1 MLFGLCSYIIRMSG
15 IFSYSIYKKS
25 FKYLCYVSRIIIKTD
40 NRKPIIMKQR
50 IIYVAVLLLA
60 ICSSSP
66 AKKKAEAPEIV
77 KLKGKI
83 ENVMAKVDAQPD
95 WLYSRLQMYWN
106 THATDVFVNGEAF
119 AKPGGERA
127 KEPTVKY
134 NGLRGMESQYNR
146 PNLENIMPYD
156 DDEQGNVTY
165 INKATGAMEK
175 AHPSKTGCN
184 IASVNRQIVGI
195 ARDAARVYA
204 ATGDIRYGRM
214 AAKVLDVYMKG
225 IAYRNVPTDLNHGH
239 QQTLVGMTTFEVIHE
254 DVINELTQM
263 YPLVKDLLKDDQPV
277 IEAGF
282 KKWAENIIANG
293 VPHNNWNL
301 FQADFIVK
309 IALVLQDN
317 NAYADGKGKQYYL
330 DYVVNQNSIR
340 QWSMNKLIDFG
351 FDANAKTWYE
361 SPGYST
367 TVLGSICDFANML
380 DEKAGIDL
388 FKMRPILIDGV
399 KTSAE
404 YLFPN
409 RMIAGFGDTHP
420 GYLNQGGIN
429 NILKYATRHKD
440 KSLVSDMNLFKS
452 AVAANAPQLAIERY
466 TSSMF
471 YAPNVS
477 WIAMRSG
484 MDKQHD
490 LMASLNGSL
499 GNHAH
504 ANGISLELY
513 GKGYVLGP
521 DAGIGKYLYSG
532 LDYIEYYSQM
542 PAHNTVVVDGVS
554 SYPVMM
560 SQHAFKLIASYPK
573 VSKEQP
579 TSKKLSEQ
587 KERMTYAT
595 VSFIEPETQALQQ
608 RTTAIVKTSDKG
620 GYYID
625 VFRSKKQEGGDKTHD
640 YFYHNLG
647 QQMQVVDAATGKPLD
662 MKPTEELAFAGGH
675 LYAYSYI
682 YNKESAEMQGSIKT
696 QFVTRIEDDKVVE
709 AMDGQREITMTM
721 WMKADADRTIFK
733 ALSPANLEYERMPN
747 QPYNIEKQPV
757 LTFVARQKGEAWNR
771 PFVCVYEPSSDT
783 ESGDIASVDY
793 FEPSQKGAV
802 GIIVKLKDGTEQ
814 RIVCLENGKVET
826 K

>member
-1 MLFGLCSYIIRMSG
+1 
-15 IFSYSIYKKS
+15 
-25 FKYLCYVSRIIIKTD
+25 
-40 NRKPIIMKQR
+40 MKQKVL
-50 IIYVAVLLLA
+50 YVAALMLL
-60 ICSSSP
+60 SSSFGM
-66 AKKKAEAPEIV
+66 AKKKVEDPEIT
-77 KLKGKI
+77 KLKAKI
-83 ENVMAKVDAQPD
+83 ENVMSQVDQQPD
-95 WLYSRLQMYWN
+95 WLYSRLQMFWKTN
-106 THATDVFVNGEAF
+106 ASDVFVNGEAF
-119 AKPGGERA
+119 AHPGGERA
-127 KEPTVKY
+127 AEPTVKY
-134 NGLRGMESQYNR
+134 NGTRGFESQYNR
-146 PNLENIMPYD
+146 PKLEDLVPYD

-165 INKATGAMEK
+165 INKVTGKMEK
-175 AHPSKTGCN
+175 TSPAKTGCN
-184 IASVNRQIVGI
+184 IAGVNRYIIGI
-195 ARDAARVYA
+195 ARDAARIYA
-204 ATGDIRYGRM
+204 ATGDMRYGQM
-214 AAKVLDVYMKG
+214 AAKVFDVYMKG
-225 IAYRNVPTDLNHGH
+225 IAYRNVPIDLNHGH

-263 YPLVKDLLKDDQPV
+263 YPLIKPLVKDDQAV

-293 VPHNNWNL
+293 VPHNNWDL

-317 NAYADGKGKQYYL
+317 QAYADGKGKQYYL
-330 DYVVNQNSIR
+330 DYIVNQNSIR

-351 FDANAKTWYE
+351 FDAKSKTWYE

-367 TVLGSICDFANML
+367 TVLSSICDFANML

-388 FKMRPILIDGV
+388 FKQRPILTEAV

-420 GYLNQGGIN
+420 GYLNTGGIDQV
-429 NILKYATRHKD
+429 LKYATRHKN
-440 KSLVSDMNLFKS
+440 KNLISEMNLLKN
-452 AVAANAPQLAIERY
+452 AVAPKAPISEIEAY
-466 TSSMF
+466 TSTLF

-490 LMASLNGSL
+490 LMASVNASL
-499 GNHAH
+499 GNHQH

-521 DAGIGKYLYSG
+521 DAGIGRTLYSG
-532 LDYIEYYSQM
+532 LDYLEYYSQM

-560 SQHAFKLIASYPK
+560 SQHAFKVVASYPE
-573 VSKEQP
+573 VSKEQ
-579 TSKKLSEQ
+579 TASKKLSEKKLSIQ
-587 KERMTYAT
+587 KDSELKDKITYAT
-595 VSFIEPETQALQQ
+595 VSFIEPETQAQQQ
-608 RTTAIVKTSDKG
+608 RTTAIVKTSAKG

-625 VFRSKKQEGGDKTHD
+625 VFRSKKKEGGDKTHD

-647 QQMQVVDAATGKPLD
+647 QEMKVMDAASGLSLD
-662 MKPTEELAFAGGH
+662 MKRTEELAFAGGH

-682 YNKESAEMQGSIKT
+682 YDKKSAKMQNSVKT
-696 QFVTRIEDDKVVE
+696 QFVTKILDDKVVE
-709 AMDGQREITMTM
+709 AMGGQREITMTM
-721 WMKADADRTIFK
+721 WMKKDENRTIFQ
-733 ALSPANLEYERMPN
+733 ALSPVNLEYERMPN
-747 QPYNIEKQPV
+747 QPYKVDEQPV
-757 LTFVARQKGEAWNR
+757 LTFVARQKGEAWNH

-783 ESGDIASVDY
+783 EPSDIASVDY
-793 FEPSQKGAV
+793 FTPSEPSAV

-814 RIVCLENGKVET
+814 RIVCSENGKVQI

>member
-1 MLFGLCSYIIRMSG
+1 
-15 IFSYSIYKKS
+15 
-25 FKYLCYVSRIIIKTD
+25 
-40 NRKPIIMKQR
+40 MKQKVL
-50 IIYVAVLLLA
+50 YVAALMLL
-60 ICSSSP
+60 SSSFGM
-66 AKKKAEAPEIV
+66 AKKKVEDPEIT
-77 KLKGKI
+77 KLKAKI
-83 ENVMAKVDAQPD
+83 ENVMSQVDKHPD
-95 WLYSRLQMYWN
+95 WLYSRLQMFWKTN
-106 THATDVFVNGEAF
+106 ASDVFVNGEAF
-119 AKPGGERA
+119 AHPGGERA
-127 KEPTVKY
+127 AEPTVKY
-134 NGLRGMESQYNR
+134 NGTRGFESQYNR
-146 PNLENIMPYD
+146 PKLEDLVPYD

-165 INKATGAMEK
+165 INKVTGKMEK
-175 AHPSKTGCN
+175 TSPAKTGCN
-184 IASVNRQIVGI
+184 IAGVNRYIVGI
-195 ARDAARVYA
+195 ARDAARIYA
-204 ATGDIRYGRM
+204 ATGDMRYGQM
-214 AAKVLDVYMKG
+214 AAKVFDVYMKG
-225 IAYRNVPTDLNHGH
+225 IAYRNVPIDLNHGH

-263 YPLVKDLLKDDQPV
+263 YPLIKPLVKDDQAV

-293 VPHNNWNL
+293 VPHNNWDL

-317 NAYADGKGKQYYL
+317 QAYADGKGKQYYL
-330 DYVVNQNSIR
+330 DYIVNQNSIR

-351 FDANAKTWYE
+351 FDANSKTWYE

-388 FKMRPILIDGV
+388 FKQRPILTEAV

-420 GYLNQGGIN
+420 GYLNTGGIDQV
-429 NILKYATRHKD
+429 LKYATRHKN
-440 KSLVSDMNLFKS
+440 KNLISEMNLLKN
-452 AVAANAPQLAIERY
+452 AVAPQAPISEIEAY
-466 TSSMF
+466 TSTLF

-490 LMASLNGSL
+490 LMASINASL
-499 GNHAH
+499 GNHQH

-521 DAGIGKYLYSG
+521 DAGIGRTLYSG
-532 LDYIEYYSQM
+532 LDYLEYYSQM

-560 SQHAFKLIASYPK
+560 SQHAFKVVASYPE

-579 TSKKLSEQ
+579 ASKKLSEKKLSIQ
-587 KERMTYAT
+587 KDSELKDKITYAT
-595 VSFIEPETQALQQ
+595 VSFIEPETQAQQQ
-608 RTTAIVKTSDKG
+608 RTTAIVKTSAKG

-625 VFRSKKQEGGDKTHD
+625 VFRSKKKEGGDKTHD

-647 QQMQVVDAATGKPLD
+647 QEMKVMDATSGQSLD

-682 YNKESAEMQGSIKT
+682 YDKKSAEMQNCVKT
-696 QFVTRIEDDKVVE
+696 QFVTKILDDKVVE

-721 WMKADADRTIFK
+721 WMKKDENRTIFQ
-733 ALSPANLEYERMPN
+733 ALSPVNLEYERMPN
-747 QPYNIEKQPV
+747 QPYKVDEQPV
-757 LTFVARQKGEAWNR
+757 LTFVARQKGEAWNH

-783 ESGDIASVDY
+783 EPSDIASVDY
-793 FEPSQKGAV
+793 FTPSEPSAV

-814 RIVCLENGKVET
+814 RIVCSENGKVQI

>member
-1 MLFGLCSYIIRMSG
+1 
-15 IFSYSIYKKS
+15 
-25 FKYLCYVSRIIIKTD
+25 
-40 NRKPIIMKQR
+40 MKQKVL
-50 IIYVAVLLLA
+50 YVAALMLL
-60 ICSSSP
+60 SSSFGM
-66 AKKKAEAPEIV
+66 AKKKVEDPEIT
-77 KLKGKI
+77 KLKAKI
-83 ENVMAKVDAQPD
+83 ENVMSQVDKQPD
-95 WLYSRLQMYWN
+95 WLYSRLQMFWK
-106 THATDVFVNGEAF
+106 TQASDVFVNGETF
-119 AKPGGERA
+119 SHPGGA
-127 KEPTVKY
+127 KAAGPTVKY
-134 NGLRGMESQYNR
+134 NGSRSTASQYNR
-146 PNLENIMPYD
+146 PKLEDIIPYD
-156 DDEQGNVTY
+156 DDEQGSVTY
-165 INKATGAMEK
+165 ISRATGKMEK
-175 AHPSKTGCN
+175 TSPAKTGCN
-184 IASVNRQIVGI
+184 LAGVNRQIITI
-195 ARDAARVYA
+195 ARDAARIYA
-204 ATGDIRYGRM
+204 ATGDMRYGQM
-214 AAKVLDVYMKG
+214 AAKVFDVYMKG
-225 IAYRNVPTDLNHGH
+225 IAYRNVPIDLNHGH

-263 YPLVKDLLKDDQPV
+263 YPLIKNLVKEDQAI
-277 IEAGF
+277 IESGF

-293 VPHNNWNL
+293 VPHNNWDL
-301 FQADFIVK
+301 FQADFIMK

-317 NAYADGKGKQYYL
+317 QAYADGKGKQYYL
-330 DYVVNQNSIR
+330 DYIVNQNSIR

-351 FDANAKTWYE
+351 FDAKSKTWYE
-361 SPGYST
+361 APGYST

-388 FKMRPILIDGV
+388 FKQRPILKEAV

-420 GYLNQGGIN
+420 GYLNTGGIDH
-429 NILKYATRHKD
+429 ILKYATRHKD
-440 KSLVSDMNLFKS
+440 KNLISEMNLLKS
-452 AVAANAPQLAIERY
+452 AVAPKAPISEIEKY
-466 TSSMF
+466 TSTLF

-490 LMASLNGSL
+490 LMASINASL
-499 GNHAH
+499 GNHQH

-521 DAGIGKYLYSG
+521 DAGIGRSLYSG
-532 LDYIEYYSQM
+532 LDYLEYYSQM

-560 SQHAFKLIASYPK
+560 SQHAFKVVAAYPE

-579 TSKKLSEQ
+579 ASKKLSEQ
-587 KERMTYAT
+587 KEKVSYAT
-595 VSFIEPETQALQQ
+595 VSFIEPETQAQQQ
-608 RTTAIVKTSDKG
+608 RTTAIVKTSAKG
-620 GYYID
+620 GFYID
-625 VFRSKKQEGGDKTHD
+625 IFRSKKIEGGDKMHD

-647 QQMQVVDAATGKPLD
+647 QEMKVMDAASGNPLD

-682 YNKESAEMQGSIKT
+682 YDKKSAEMQNSIKT
-696 QFVTRIEDDKVVE
+696 QFVTKIQDDKVVE

-721 WMKADADRTIFK
+721 WMKKDENRTIFQ
-733 ALSPANLEYERMPN
+733 ALSPVNLEYERMPN
-747 QPYNIEKQPV
+747 QPYKVDEQPV
-757 LTFVARQKGEAWNR
+757 LTFVARQKGEAWNH

-783 ESGDIASVDY
+783 EPSDIASVDY
-793 FEPSQKGAV
+793 FTPSEPSAV

-814 RIVCLENGKVET
+814 RIVCSENGKVQI

>member
-1 MLFGLCSYIIRMSG
+1 
-15 IFSYSIYKKS
+15 
-25 FKYLCYVSRIIIKTD
+25 
-40 NRKPIIMKQR
+40 MKQKVL
-50 IIYVAVLLLA
+50 YVAALMLL
-60 ICSSSP
+60 SSSFGM
-66 AKKKAEAPEIV
+66 AKKKVEDPEIT
-77 KLKGKI
+77 KLKAKI
-83 ENVMAKVDAQPD
+83 ENVMSQVDKQPD
-95 WLYSRLQMYWN
+95 WLYSRLQMFWKTN
-106 THATDVFVNGEAF
+106 ASDVFVNGEAF
-119 AKPGGERA
+119 AHPGGERA
-127 KEPTVKY
+127 AEPTVKY
-134 NGLRGMESQYNR
+134 NGTRGFESQYNR
-146 PNLENIMPYD
+146 PKLEDLVPYD

-165 INKATGAMEK
+165 INKVTGKMEK
-175 AHPSKTGCN
+175 TSPAKTGCN
-184 IASVNRQIVGI
+184 IAGVNRYIIGI
-195 ARDAARVYA
+195 ARDAARIYA
-204 ATGDIRYGRM
+204 ATGDMRYGQM
-214 AAKVLDVYMKG
+214 AAKVFDVYMKG
-225 IAYRNVPTDLNHGH
+225 IAYRNVPIDLNHGH

-263 YPLVKDLLKDDQPV
+263 YPLIKPLVKDDQAV

-317 NAYADGKGKQYYL
+317 QAYADGKGKQYYL
-330 DYVVNQNSIR
+330 DYIVNQNSIR

-351 FDANAKTWYE
+351 FDAKSKTWYE

-388 FKMRPILIDGV
+388 FKQRPILKEAV

-420 GYLNQGGIN
+420 GYFNTGGIDQ
-429 NILKYATRHKD
+429 IFKYATRHKD
-440 KSLVSDMNLFKS
+440 KKLISEMNLLKN
-452 AVAANAPQLAIERY
+452 AVAPKAPISEIEAY
-466 TSSMF
+466 TSTLF

-490 LMASLNGSL
+490 LMASVNASF
-499 GNHAH
+499 GNHQH

-521 DAGIGKYLYSG
+521 DAGIGRNLYSG
-532 LDYIEYYSQM
+532 LDYLEYYSQM

-554 SYPVMM
+554 SYPVMK
-560 SQHAFKLIASYPK
+560 SQHAFKVVASYPE

-579 TSKKLSEQ
+579 ASKKLSEKKLSIQ
-587 KERMTYAT
+587 KDSELKDKITYAT

-608 RTTAIVKTSDKG
+608 RTTAIVKTSAKG

-625 VFRSKKQEGGDKTHD
+625 VFRSKKKEGGDKTHD

-647 QQMQVVDAATGKPLD
+647 QEMKVMDVTSGQPLD

-682 YNKESAEMQGSIKT
+682 YDKKSAEMQNSVKT
-696 QFVTRIEDDKVVE
+696 QFVTKILDDKVVE

-721 WMKADADRTIFK
+721 WMKKDEDRTIFQ
-733 ALSPANLEYERMPN
+733 ALSPVNLEYERMPN
-747 QPYNIEKQPV
+747 QPYKVDEQPV
-757 LTFVARQKGEAWNR
+757 LTFVARQKGEAWNH

-783 ESGDIASVDY
+783 EPGDIASVDY
-793 FEPSQKGAV
+793 FTPSEPSAV

-814 RIVCLENGKVET
+814 RIVCSENGKVQI

>member
-1 MLFGLCSYIIRMSG
+1 
-15 IFSYSIYKKS
+15 
-25 FKYLCYVSRIIIKTD
+25 
-40 NRKPIIMKQR
+40 MKQKVL
-50 IIYVAVLLLA
+50 YVAALMLL
-60 ICSSSP
+60 SSSFGM
-66 AKKKAEAPEIV
+66 AKKKVEDPEIT
-77 KLKGKI
+77 KLKAKI
-83 ENVMAKVDAQPD
+83 ENVMSQVDKQPD
-95 WLYSRLQMYWN
+95 WLYSRLQMFWKTN
-106 THATDVFVNGEAF
+106 ASDVFVNGEAF
-119 AKPGGERA
+119 AHPGGERA
-127 KEPTVKY
+127 AEPTVKY
-134 NGLRGMESQYNR
+134 NGTRGFESQYNR
-146 PNLENIMPYD
+146 PKLEDLVPYD

-165 INKATGAMEK
+165 INKVTGKMEK
-175 AHPSKTGCN
+175 TSPAKTGCN
-184 IASVNRQIVGI
+184 IAGVNRYIIGI
-195 ARDAARVYA
+195 ARDAARIYA
-204 ATGDIRYGRM
+204 ATGDIRYGQM
-214 AAKVLDVYMKG
+214 AAKVFDVYMKG
-225 IAYRNVPTDLNHGH
+225 IAYRNVPIDLNHGH

-263 YPLVKDLLKDDQPV
+263 YPLIKPLVKDDQAV

-317 NAYADGKGKQYYL
+317 QAYADGKGKQYYL
-330 DYVVNQNSIR
+330 DYIVNQNSIR

-351 FDANAKTWYE
+351 FDAKSKTWYE

-367 TVLGSICDFANML
+367 TVLSSICDFANML

-388 FKMRPILIDGV
+388 FKQRPILTEAV

-420 GYLNQGGIN
+420 GYLNTGGIDQV
-429 NILKYATRHKD
+429 LKYATRHKN
-440 KSLVSDMNLFKS
+440 KNLISEMNLLKN
-452 AVAANAPQLAIERY
+452 AVAPKAPISEIEAY
-466 TSSMF
+466 TSTLF

-490 LMASLNGSL
+490 LMASVNASL
-499 GNHAH
+499 GNHQH

-521 DAGIGKYLYSG
+521 DAGIGRTLYSG
-532 LDYIEYYSQM
+532 LDYLEYYSQM

-560 SQHAFKLIASYPK
+560 SQHAFKVVASYPE

-579 TSKKLSEQ
+579 ASKKLSEKKFSIQ
-587 KERMTYAT
+587 KDPELKDKITYAT
-595 VSFIEPETQALQQ
+595 VSFIEPETQAQQQ
-608 RTTAIVKTSDKG
+608 RTTAIVKTSAKG

-625 VFRSKKQEGGDKTHD
+625 VFRSKKKEGGDKAHD

-647 QQMQVVDAATGKPLD
+647 QEMKVMDVTSGQPLD

-682 YNKESAEMQGSIKT
+682 YDKKSAEMQNSVKT
-696 QFVTRIEDDKVVE
+696 QFVTKILDDKVVE

-721 WMKADADRTIFK
+721 WMKKDENRTIFQ
-733 ALSPANLEYERMPN
+733 ALSPVNLEYERMPN
-747 QPYNIEKQPV
+747 QPYKVDEQPV
-757 LTFVARQKGEAWNR
+757 LTFVARQKGEAWNH

-783 ESGDIASVDY
+783 EPGDIASVDY
-793 FEPSQKGAV
+793 FTPSEPSAV

-814 RIVCLENGKVET
+814 RIVCSENGKVQI

>member
-1 MLFGLCSYIIRMSG
+1 
-15 IFSYSIYKKS
+15 
-25 FKYLCYVSRIIIKTD
+25 
-40 NRKPIIMKQR
+40 MKQKVL
-50 IIYVAVLLLA
+50 YVAALMLL
-60 ICSSSP
+60 SSSFGM
-66 AKKKAEAPEIV
+66 AKKKVEDPEIT
-77 KLKGKI
+77 KLKAKI
-83 ENVMAKVDAQPD
+83 ENVMSQVDKQPD
-95 WLYSRLQMYWN
+95 WLYSRLQMFWK
-106 THATDVFVNGEAF
+106 TQASDVFVNGETF
-119 AKPGGERA
+119 SHPGGA
-127 KEPTVKY
+127 KAAGPTVKY
-134 NGLRGMESQYNR
+134 NGSRSTASQYNR
-146 PNLENIMPYD
+146 PKLEDIIPYD
-156 DDEQGNVTY
+156 DDEQGSVTY
-165 INKATGAMEK
+165 ISRATGKMEK
-175 AHPSKTGCN
+175 TSPAKTGCN
-184 IASVNRQIVGI
+184 LAGVNRQIITI
-195 ARDAARVYA
+195 ARDAARIYA
-204 ATGDIRYGRM
+204 ATGDLRYGQM
-214 AAKVLDVYMKG
+214 AAKVFDVYMKG
-225 IAYRNVPTDLNHGH
+225 IAYRNVPIDLNHGH

-263 YPLVKDLLKDDQPV
+263 YPLIKNLVKEDQAI
-277 IEAGF
+277 IESGF

-293 VPHNNWNL
+293 VPHNNWDL
-301 FQADFIVK
+301 FQADFIMK

-317 NAYADGKGKQYYL
+317 QAYADGKGKQYYL
-330 DYVVNQNSIR
+330 DYIVNQNSIR

-351 FDANAKTWYE
+351 FDANSKTWYE

-367 TVLGSICDFANML
+367 TVLSSICDFANML

-388 FKMRPILIDGV
+388 FKLRPILTEAV

-420 GYLNQGGIN
+420 GYLNTGGIDQV
-429 NILKYATRHKD
+429 LKYATRHKN
-440 KSLVSDMNLFKS
+440 KNLISEMNLLKN
-452 AVAANAPQLAIERY
+452 AVAPKAPISEIEAY
-466 TSSMF
+466 TSTLF

-490 LMASLNGSL
+490 LMASVNASL
-499 GNHAH
+499 GNHQH

-521 DAGIGKYLYSG
+521 DAGIGRSLYSG
-532 LDYIEYYSQM
+532 LDYLEYYSQM

-560 SQHAFKLIASYPK
+560 SQHAFKVVAAYPE

-579 TSKKLSEQ
+579 ASKKLSEQ
-587 KERMTYAT
+587 KEKVSYAT
-595 VSFIEPETQALQQ
+595 VSFIEPETQAQQQ
-608 RTTAIVKTSDKG
+608 RTTAIVKTSAKG
-620 GYYID
+620 GFYID
-625 VFRSKKQEGGDKTHD
+625 IFRSKKIEGGDKMHD

-647 QQMQVVDAATGKPLD
+647 QEMKVMDAASGNPLD

-682 YNKESAEMQGSIKT
+682 YDKKSAEMQNSIKT
-696 QFVTRIEDDKVVE
+696 QFVTKIQDDKVVE

-721 WMKADADRTIFK
+721 WMKKDENRTIFQ
-733 ALSPANLEYERMPN
+733 ALSPVNLEYERMPN
-747 QPYNIEKQPV
+747 QPYKVDEQPV
-757 LTFVARQKGEAWNR
+757 LTFVARQKGEAWNH

-783 ESGDIASVDY
+783 EPSDIASVDY
-793 FEPSQKGAV
+793 FTPSEPSAV

-814 RIVCLENGKVET
+814 RIVCSENGKVQI

>member
-1 MLFGLCSYIIRMSG
+1 
-15 IFSYSIYKKS
+15 
-25 FKYLCYVSRIIIKTD
+25 
-40 NRKPIIMKQR
+40 MKQKVL
-50 IIYVAVLLLA
+50 YVAALMLL
-60 ICSSSP
+60 SSSFGM
-66 AKKKAEAPEIV
+66 AKKKVEDPEIS
-77 KLKGKI
+77 KLKAKI
-83 ENVMAKVDAQPD
+83 ENVMIQVDKQPD
-95 WLYSRLQMYWN
+95 WLYSRLQMFWQTN
-106 THATDVFVNGEAF
+106 ASDVFVNGEAF
-119 AKPGGERA
+119 AHPGGERA
-127 KEPTVKY
+127 TEPTVKY
-134 NGLRGMESQYNR
+134 NGTRGFESQYNR
-146 PNLENIMPYD
+146 PKLEDLVPYD

-165 INKATGAMEK
+165 INKVTGKMEK
-175 AHPSKTGCN
+175 TSPAKTGCN
-184 IASVNRQIVGI
+184 IAGVNRYIIGI
-195 ARDAARVYA
+195 ARDAARIYA
-204 ATGDIRYGRM
+204 ATGDIRYGQM
-214 AAKVLDVYMKG
+214 AAKVFDVYMKG
-225 IAYRNVPTDLNHGH
+225 IAYRNVPIDLNHGH

-263 YPLVKDLLKDDQPV
+263 YPLVKPLVKDDQAV

-317 NAYADGKGKQYYL
+317 QAYADGKGKQYYL
-330 DYVVNQNSIR
+330 DYIVNQNSIR

-351 FDANAKTWYE
+351 FDAKSKTWYE

-367 TVLGSICDFANML
+367 TVLSSICDFANML

-388 FKMRPILIDGV
+388 FKQRPILKEAV

-420 GYLNQGGIN
+420 GYLNTGGIDQV
-429 NILKYATRHKD
+429 LKYATRHKN
-440 KSLVSDMNLFKS
+440 KNLISEMNLLKN
-452 AVAANAPQLAIERY
+452 AVAPKAPISEIEAY
-466 TSSMF
+466 TSTLF

-490 LMASLNGSL
+490 LMASVNASL
-499 GNHAH
+499 GNHQH

-521 DAGIGKYLYSG
+521 DAGIGRTLYSG
-532 LDYIEYYSQM
+532 LDYLEYYSQM

-560 SQHAFKLIASYPK
+560 SQHAFKVGASYPE

-579 TSKKLSEQ
+579 ASKKLSEKKLSIQ
-587 KERMTYAT
+587 KDSELKDKITYAT

-608 RTTAIVKTSDKG
+608 RTTAIVKTSAKG

-625 VFRSKKQEGGDKTHD
+625 VFRSKKKEGGDKTHD

-647 QQMQVVDAATGKPLD
+647 QEMKVMDVTSGQPLD

-682 YNKESAEMQGSIKT
+682 YDKKSAEMQNSVKT
-696 QFVTRIEDDKVVE
+696 QFVTKILDDKVVE

-721 WMKADADRTIFK
+721 WMKKDENRTIFQ
-733 ALSPANLEYERMPN
+733 ALSPVNLEYERMPN
-747 QPYNIEKQPV
+747 QPYKIDEQPV
-757 LTFVARQKGEAWNR
+757 LTFVARQKGEAWNH

-783 ESGDIASVDY
+783 EPGDIASVDY
-793 FEPSQKGAV
+793 FTPSEPSAV

-814 RIVCLENGKVET
+814 RIVCSENGKVQI

>member
-1 MLFGLCSYIIRMSG
+1 MRQKVLYMIL
-15 IFSYSIYKKS
+15 
-25 FKYLCYVSRIIIKTD
+25 
-40 NRKPIIMKQR
+40 
-50 IIYVAVLLLA
+50 VACLLLA
-60 ICSSSP
+60 NASDGF
-66 AKKKAEAPEIV
+66 AKSRKKAEDPEIT

-83 ENVMAKVDAQPD
+83 ENVMQKVDAQPD
-95 WLYSRLQMYWN
+95 WLYSRLQMFWN
-106 THATDVFVNGEAF
+106 THASDVFVNGETF
-119 AKPGGERA
+119 AKVGGERA
-127 KEPTVKY
+127 PEPTVKY
-134 NGLRGMESQYNR
+134 NGTRGTASQYNR
-146 PNLENIMPYD
+146 PRLEDMIPFD
-156 DDEQGNVTY
+156 DDELGNVTY
-165 INKATGAMEK
+165 VSKASGKMEK
-175 AHPSKTGCN
+175 TSPAKTGCN
-184 IASVNRQIVGI
+184 IASVNRQIMGI
-195 ARDAARVYA
+195 ARDAARIYA
-204 ATGDIRYGRM
+204 ATGDMRYGKM
-214 AAKVLDVYMKG
+214 AAKVFDVYMKG
-225 IAYRNVPTDLNHGH
+225 IAYRNVPVDLNHGH

-254 DVINELTQM
+254 DIINELTQM
-263 YPLVKDLLKDDQPV
+263 YPLIKHLVKDDQAV

-293 VPHNNWNL
+293 VPHNNWDL

-317 NAYADGKGKQYYL
+317 QAYADGKGKQYYL
-330 DYVVNQNSIR
+330 DYIVNQNSIR

-351 FDANAKTWYE
+351 FDAKSKTWYE

-367 TVLGSICDFANML
+367 TVLSSICDFANML

-388 FKMRPILIDGV
+388 FKQRPVLTEAV

-420 GYLNQGGIN
+420 GYLNTGGIDQV
-429 NILKYATRHKD
+429 LKYATRHKN
-440 KSLVSDMNLFKS
+440 KNLISEMNLLKN
-452 AVAANAPQLAIERY
+452 AVAPQAPISEIEAY
-466 TSSMF
+466 TSTLF

-490 LMASLNGSL
+490 LMASVNASL
-499 GNHAH
+499 GNHQH

-521 DAGIGKYLYSG
+521 DAGIGRTLYSG
-532 LDYIEYYSQM
+532 LDYLEYYSQM

-560 SQHAFKLIASYPK
+560 SQHAFKVVASYPE

-579 TSKKLSEQ
+579 ASKKLSEW
-587 KERMTYAT
+587 KLSGDNASPLKDKMTYAT

-608 RTTAIVKTSDKG
+608 RTTAIVKTSNKG
-620 GYYID
+620 GFYID
-625 VFRSKKQEGGDKTHD
+625 VFRSKKIEGGDKIHD

-647 QQMQVVDAATGKPLD
+647 QEMKVMDAASGQPLD

-682 YNKESAEMQGSIKT
+682 YDKKSAEMQNSVKT
-696 QFVTRIEDDKVVE
+696 QFVTKILDDKVVE

-721 WMKADADRTIFK
+721 WMKKDENRTIFQ
-733 ALSPANLEYERMPN
+733 ALSPVNLEYERMPN
-747 QPYNIEKQPV
+747 QPYKVDEQPV
-757 LTFVARQKGEAWNR
+757 LTFVARQKGEAWNH
-771 PFVCVYEPSSDT
+771 PFVCVYEPSSDA
-783 ESGDIASVDY
+783 EPGDIASVDY
-793 FEPSQKGAV
+793 FTPSEPSAV

-814 RIVCLENGKVET
+814 RIVCSENGKVQI

>member
-1 MLFGLCSYIIRMSG
+1 
-15 IFSYSIYKKS
+15 
-25 FKYLCYVSRIIIKTD
+25 
-40 NRKPIIMKQR
+40 MKQKVL
-50 IIYVAVLLLA
+50 YVAALMLL
-60 ICSSSP
+60 SSSFGM
-66 AKKKAEAPEIV
+66 AKKKVEDPEIT
-77 KLKGKI
+77 KLKAKI
-83 ENVMAKVDAQPD
+83 ENVMSQVDKQPD
-95 WLYSRLQMYWN
+95 WLYSRLQMFWKTN
-106 THATDVFVNGEAF
+106 ASDVFVNGETF
-119 AKPGGERA
+119 SHPGGERA
-127 KEPTVKY
+127 AAPTVKY
-134 NGLRGMESQYNR
+134 NGSRSTASQYNR
-146 PNLENIMPYD
+146 PKLEDIIPYD
-156 DDEQGNVTY
+156 DDEQGSVTY
-165 INKATGAMEK
+165 ISRATGKMEK
-175 AHPSKTGCN
+175 TSPAKTGCN
-184 IASVNRQIVGI
+184 LAGVNRQIIGI
-195 ARDAARVYA
+195 ARDAARIYA
-204 ATGDIRYGRM
+204 ATGDMRYGQM
-214 AAKVLDVYMKG
+214 AAKVFDVYMKG
-225 IAYRNVPTDLNHGH
+225 IAYRNVPIDLNHGH

-254 DVINELTQM
+254 DAINELTQM
-263 YPLVKDLLKDDQPV
+263 YPLIKNLVKDDQAV

-293 VPHNNWNL
+293 VPHNNWDL

-317 NAYADGKGKQYYL
+317 QAYADGKGKQYYL
-330 DYVVNQNSIR
+330 DYIVNQNSIR

-351 FDANAKTWYE
+351 FDAHSKTWYE

-367 TVLGSICDFANML
+367 TVLSSICDFANML
-380 DEKAGIDL
+380 DEKAGINL
-388 FKMRPILIDGV
+388 FKQRPILTEAV

-420 GYLNQGGIN
+420 GYLNTGGIDQV
-429 NILKYATRHKD
+429 LKYATRHKN
-440 KSLVSDMNLFKS
+440 KNLISEMNLLKN
-452 AVAANAPQLAIERY
+452 AVAPQAPISEIEAY
-466 TSSMF
+466 TSTLF

-490 LMASLNGSL
+490 LMASVNASL
-499 GNHAH
+499 GNHQH

-521 DAGIGKYLYSG
+521 DAGIGKNLYSG
-532 LDYIEYYSQM
+532 LDYSEYYSQM

-560 SQHAFKLIASYPK
+560 SQHAFKIVASYPE

-579 TSKKLSEQ
+579 ASKKLSEKKFSIQ
-587 KERMTYAT
+587 KDPELKDKITYAT

-608 RTTAIVKTSDKG
+608 RTTAIVKTSAKG

-625 VFRSKKQEGGDKTHD
+625 VFRSKKKDGGDKTHD

-647 QQMQVVDAATGKPLD
+647 QEMKVMDVTSGQPLD

-682 YNKESAEMQGSIKT
+682 YDKKSAEMQNSVKT
-696 QFVTRIEDDKVVE
+696 QFVTKILDDKVVE

-721 WMKADADRTIFK
+721 WMKKDENRTIFQ
-733 ALSPANLEYERMPN
+733 ALSPVNLEYERMPN
-747 QPYNIEKQPV
+747 QPYKVDEQPV
-757 LTFVARQKGEAWNR
+757 LTFVARQKGEAWNH

-783 ESGDIASVDY
+783 EPGDIASVDY
-793 FEPSQKGAV
+793 FTPSEPSAV

-814 RIVCLENGKVET
+814 RIVCSENGKVQI

>member
-1 MLFGLCSYIIRMSG
+1 
-15 IFSYSIYKKS
+15 
-25 FKYLCYVSRIIIKTD
+25 
-40 NRKPIIMKQR
+40 MKQKVL
-50 IIYVAVLLLA
+50 YVAALMLL
-60 ICSSSP
+60 SSSFGM
-66 AKKKAEAPEIV
+66 AKKKVEDPEIT
-77 KLKGKI
+77 KLKAKI
-83 ENVMAKVDAQPD
+83 ENVMIQVDKQPD
-95 WLYSRLQMYWN
+95 WLYSRLQMFWKTN
-106 THATDVFVNGEAF
+106 ASDVFVNGEAF
-119 AKPGGERA
+119 AHPGGERA
-127 KEPTVKY
+127 TEPTVKY
-134 NGLRGMESQYNR
+134 NGTRGFESQYNR
-146 PNLENIMPYD
+146 PKLEDLVPYD

-165 INKATGAMEK
+165 INKVTGKMEK
-175 AHPSKTGCN
+175 ISPAKTGCN
-184 IASVNRQIVGI
+184 IAGVNRYIIGI
-195 ARDAARVYA
+195 ARDAARIYA
-204 ATGDIRYGRM
+204 ATGDMRYGQM
-214 AAKVLDVYMKG
+214 AAKVFDVYMKG
-225 IAYRNVPTDLNHGH
+225 IAYRNVPIDLNHGH

-263 YPLVKDLLKDDQPV
+263 YPLIKPLVKDDQAV

-293 VPHNNWNL
+293 VPHNNWDL
-301 FQADFIVK
+301 FQADFIMK

-317 NAYADGKGKQYYL
+317 QAYADGKGKQYYL
-330 DYVVNQNSIR
+330 DYIVNQNSIR

-351 FDANAKTWYE
+351 FDAHSKTWYE

-388 FKMRPILIDGV
+388 FKQRPILTEAV

-420 GYLNQGGIN
+420 GYLNTGGIDQV
-429 NILKYATRHKD
+429 LKYATRHKN
-440 KSLVSDMNLFKS
+440 KNLISEMNLLKN
-452 AVAANAPQLAIERY
+452 AVAPKAPISEIEAY
-466 TSSMF
+466 TSTLF

-490 LMASLNGSL
+490 LMASVNASL
-499 GNHAH
+499 GNHQH

-521 DAGIGKYLYSG
+521 DAGIGRTLYSG
-532 LDYIEYYSQM
+532 LDYLEYYSQM

-560 SQHAFKLIASYPK
+560 SQHAFKVVASYPE

-579 TSKKLSEQ
+579 ASKKLSEKKLSIQ
-587 KERMTYAT
+587 KDSELKDKITYAT
-595 VSFIEPETQALQQ
+595 VSFIEPETQAQQQ
-608 RTTAIVKTSDKG
+608 RTTAIVKTSAKG

-625 VFRSKKQEGGDKTHD
+625 VFRSKKKEGGDKTHD

-647 QQMQVVDAATGKPLD
+647 QEMKVMDAASGLSLD

-682 YNKESAEMQGSIKT
+682 YDKKSAEMQNSVKT
-696 QFVTRIEDDKVVE
+696 QFVTKILDDKVVE

-721 WMKADADRTIFK
+721 WMKKDENRTIFQ
-733 ALSPANLEYERMPN
+733 ALSPVNLEYERMPN
-747 QPYNIEKQPV
+747 QPYKVDEQPV
-757 LTFVARQKGEAWNR
+757 LTFVARQKGEAWNH

-783 ESGDIASVDY
+783 EPGDIASVDY
-793 FEPSQKGAV
+793 FTPSEPSAV

-814 RIVCLENGKVET
+814 RIVCSENGKVQI

>member
-1 MLFGLCSYIIRMSG
+1 
-15 IFSYSIYKKS
+15 
-25 FKYLCYVSRIIIKTD
+25 
-40 NRKPIIMKQR
+40 MKQN
-50 IIYVAVLLLA
+50 ILYMILAACLLLGNA
-60 ICSSSP
+60 SSGF
-66 AKKKAEAPEIV
+66 AKARKKVEDPEIT

-83 ENVMAKVDAQPD
+83 ENVVQKVDVQPD
-95 WLYSRLQMYWN
+95 WLYSRLQMYWK
-106 THATDVFVNGEAF
+106 TQATDAFVNGERF
-119 AKPGGERA
+119 DHPGGERA
-127 KEPTVKY
+127 PVPTVKY
-134 NGLRGMESQYNR
+134 AGLRGTESQYNR
-146 PNLENIMPYD
+146 PKIEDIVPYD

-165 INKATGAMEK
+165 INKASGKMEK
-175 AHPSKTGCN
+175 AHPAKTGSN
-184 IASVNRQIVGI
+184 IQSVNRRIMTI
-195 ARDAARVYA
+195 ARDAARIYA
-204 ATGDIRYGRM
+204 ATGDMRYGKM
-214 AAKVLDVYMKG
+214 AAKVFDVYMKG
-225 IAYRNVPTDLNHGH
+225 IAYRNVPIDLNHGH

-254 DVINELTQM
+254 DIINELTQM
-263 YPLVKDLLKDDQPV
+263 YPLIKNLVKDDQAI
-277 IEAGF
+277 IETGF

-317 NAYADGKGKQYYL
+317 QAYADGRGKQYYL
-330 DYVVNQNSIR
+330 DYIENQNGIR

-351 FDANAKTWYE
+351 FDKNAKTWYE

-367 TVLGSICDFANML
+367 TVLGTICDFANML
-380 DEKAGIDL
+380 DEEAGIDL
-388 FKMRPILIDGV
+388 FSKHPVLVDAV

-420 GYLNQGGIN
+420 GYLNQGGAN
-429 NILKYATRHKD
+429 NILKYATRHKN
-440 KSLVSDMNLFKS
+440 KGLISDMNLFKS
-452 AVAANAPQLAIERY
+452 AVDAKAPLSEIEKY
-466 TSSMF
+466 TSTMF

-477 WIAMRSG
+477 WIAMRTG

-521 DAGIGKYLYSG
+521 DAGIGKFLYSG
-532 LDYIEYYSQM
+532 LDYLEYYSQM

-560 SQHAFKLIASYPK
+560 SQHGFKVIASYPE
-573 VSKEQP
+573 VSAEKP
-579 TSKKLSEQ
+579 AGKKLSEQ
-587 KERMTYAT
+587 KISYQKESDAKVENLGNMTYST
-595 VSFIEPETQALQQ
+595 VSFIEPETQAEQQ
-608 RTTAIVKTSDKG
+608 RTTAVVKTSGMG

-625 VFRSKKQEGGDKTHD
+625 VFRSKRKDGNDKTHD

-647 QQMQVVDAATGKPLD
+647 QKMQVVDAASEKPLQ
-662 MKPTEELAFAGGH
+662 MQPTEELAFAGGH

-682 YNKESAEMQGSIKT
+682 YNKASAEMQGSIKT
-696 QFVTRIEDDKVVE
+696 QFVTKIEDEKVAE
-709 AMDGQREITMTM
+709 AMEGQHEIAMTM
-721 WMKADADRTIFK
+721 WMKADENRTIFQ

-747 QPYNIEKQPV
+747 QPYKVIDQPV
-757 LTFVARQKGEAWNR
+757 LTFVARQKGEAWNH

-783 ESGDIASVDY
+783 EPGDIASVDY
-793 FEPSQKGAV
+793 FTPSEQGAV
-802 GIIVKLKDGTEQ
+802 GIIVRLKDGTTQ
-814 RIVCLENGKVET
+814 KFVCLENGMVT
-826 K
+826 KP

>member
-1 MLFGLCSYIIRMSG
+1 
-15 IFSYSIYKKS
+15 
-25 FKYLCYVSRIIIKTD
+25 
-40 NRKPIIMKQR
+40 MKQKVL
-50 IIYVAVLLLA
+50 YVAALMLL
-60 ICSSSP
+60 SSSFGM
-66 AKKKAEAPEIV
+66 AKKKVEDPEIT
-77 KLKGKI
+77 KLKAKI
-83 ENVMAKVDAQPD
+83 ENVMSQVDKQPD
-95 WLYSRLQMYWN
+95 WLYSRLQMFWKTN
-106 THATDVFVNGEAF
+106 ASDVFVNGEAF
-119 AKPGGERA
+119 AHPGGERA
-127 KEPTVKY
+127 AEPTVKY
-134 NGLRGMESQYNR
+134 NGTRSVASNYNR
-146 PNLENIMPYD
+146 PKLEDLVPYD

-165 INKATGAMEK
+165 INKVTGKMEK
-175 AHPSKTGCN
+175 TSPAKTGCN
-184 IASVNRQIVGI
+184 IAGVNRYIIGI
-195 ARDAARVYA
+195 ARDAARIYA
-204 ATGDIRYGRM
+204 ATGDMRYGQM
-214 AAKVLDVYMKG
+214 AAKVFDVYMKG
-225 IAYRNVPTDLNHGH
+225 IAYRNVPIDLNHGH

-254 DVINELTQM
+254 DIINELTQM
-263 YPLVKDLLKDDQPV
+263 YPLIKPLVKDDQAV

-293 VPHNNWNL
+293 VPHNNWDL

-317 NAYADGKGKQYYL
+317 QAYADGKGKQYYL
-330 DYVVNQNSIR
+330 DYIVNQNSIR

-351 FDANAKTWYE
+351 FDAHSKTWYE

-388 FKMRPILIDGV
+388 FKQRPILTEAV

-420 GYLNQGGIN
+420 GYLNTGGIDQV
-429 NILKYATRHKD
+429 LKYATRHKN
-440 KSLVSDMNLFKS
+440 KNLISEMNLLKN
-452 AVAANAPQLAIERY
+452 AVAPKAPISEIEAY
-466 TSSMF
+466 TSTLF

-490 LMASLNGSL
+490 LMASVNASL
-499 GNHAH
+499 GNHQH

-521 DAGIGKYLYSG
+521 DAGIGRTLYSG
-532 LDYIEYYSQM
+532 LDYLEYYSQM

-560 SQHAFKLIASYPK
+560 SQHAFKVVASYPE

-579 TSKKLSEQ
+579 ASKKLSEKKLSIQ
-587 KERMTYAT
+587 KDSELKDKITYAT
-595 VSFIEPETQALQQ
+595 VSFIEPETQAQQQ
-608 RTTAIVKTSDKG
+608 RTTAIVKTSAKG

-625 VFRSKKQEGGDKTHD
+625 VFRSKKKEGDDKTHD

-647 QQMQVVDAATGKPLD
+647 QEMKVMDAASGLSLD
-662 MKPTEELAFAGGH
+662 MKRTEELAFAGGH

-682 YNKESAEMQGSIKT
+682 YDKKSAKMQNSVKT
-696 QFVTRIEDDKVVE
+696 QFVTKILDDKVVE
-709 AMDGQREITMTM
+709 AMGGQREITMTM
-721 WMKADADRTIFK
+721 WMKKDENRTIFQ
-733 ALSPANLEYERMPN
+733 ALSPVNLEYERMPN
-747 QPYNIEKQPV
+747 QPYKVDEQPV
-757 LTFVARQKGEAWNR
+757 LTFVARQKGEAWNH

-783 ESGDIASVDY
+783 EPGDIASVD
-793 FEPSQKGAV
+793 FFTPSEPSAV

-814 RIVCLENGKVET
+814 RIVCSENGKVQI

>member
-1 MLFGLCSYIIRMSG
+1 
-15 IFSYSIYKKS
+15 
-25 FKYLCYVSRIIIKTD
+25 
-40 NRKPIIMKQR
+40 MKQKVL
-50 IIYVAVLLLA
+50 YVAALMLL
-60 ICSSSP
+60 SSSFGM
-66 AKKKAEAPEIV
+66 AKKKVEDPEIS
-77 KLKGKI
+77 KLKAKI
-83 ENVMAKVDAQPD
+83 ENVMILVDKQSD
-95 WLYSRLQMYWN
+95 WLYSRLQMFWKTN
-106 THATDVFVNGEAF
+106 ASDVFVNGEAF
-119 AKPGGERA
+119 AHPGGERA
-127 KEPTVKY
+127 AEPTVKY
-134 NGLRGMESQYNR
+134 NGTRGFESQYNR
-146 PNLENIMPYD
+146 PKLEDLVPYD

-165 INKATGAMEK
+165 INKVTGKMEK
-175 AHPSKTGCN
+175 TSPAKTGCN
-184 IASVNRQIVGI
+184 IAGVNRYIIGI
-195 ARDAARVYA
+195 ARDAARIYA
-204 ATGDIRYGRM
+204 ATGDMRYGQM
-214 AAKVLDVYMKG
+214 AAKVFDVYMKG
-225 IAYRNVPTDLNHGH
+225 IAYRNVPIDLNHGH
-239 QQTLVGMTTFEVIHE
+239 QQTLVGITTFEVIHE

-263 YPLVKDLLKDDQPV
+263 YPLIKPLVKNDQAV

-317 NAYADGKGKQYYL
+317 QAYADGKGKQYYL
-330 DYVVNQNSIR
+330 DYIVNQNSIR

-351 FDANAKTWYE
+351 FDANSKTWYE

-367 TVLGSICDFANML
+367 TVLSSICDFANML

-388 FKMRPILIDGV
+388 FKQRPILTEAV

-420 GYLNQGGIN
+420 GYLNTGGIDQV
-429 NILKYATRHKD
+429 LKYAARHKN
-440 KSLVSDMNLFKS
+440 KNLISEMNLLKN
-452 AVAANAPQLAIERY
+452 AVAPKAPISEIEAY
-466 TSSMF
+466 TSTLF

-490 LMASLNGSL
+490 LMASVNASL
-499 GNHAH
+499 GNHQH

-521 DAGIGKYLYSG
+521 DAGIGRTLYSG
-532 LDYIEYYSQM
+532 LDYLEYYSQM

-560 SQHAFKLIASYPK
+560 SQHAFKVVASYPE

-579 TSKKLSEQ
+579 ASKKLSEKKLSFQ
-587 KERMTYAT
+587 KDSELKDKITYAT
-595 VSFIEPETQALQQ
+595 VSFIEPETQAQQQ
-608 RTTAIVKTSDKG
+608 RTTAIVKTSAKG

-625 VFRSKKQEGGDKTHD
+625 VFRSKKKEGGDKTHD

-647 QQMQVVDAATGKPLD
+647 QEMKVMDATSGQPLD

-682 YNKESAEMQGSIKT
+682 YDKKSAEMQNSVKT
-696 QFVTRIEDDKVVE
+696 QFVTKILDDKVVE

-721 WMKADADRTIFK
+721 WMKKDENRTIFQ
-733 ALSPANLEYERMPN
+733 ALSPVNLEYERMPN
-747 QPYNIEKQPV
+747 QPYKVDEQPV
-757 LTFVARQKGEAWNR
+757 LTFVARQKGEAWNH

-783 ESGDIASVDY
+783 EPSDIASVDY
-793 FEPSQKGAV
+793 FTPSEPSAV

-814 RIVCLENGKVET
+814 RIVCSENGKVQI

>member
-1 MLFGLCSYIIRMSG
+1 
-15 IFSYSIYKKS
+15 
-25 FKYLCYVSRIIIKTD
+25 
-40 NRKPIIMKQR
+40 MKQKVL
-50 IIYVAVLLLA
+50 YVAALMLL
-60 ICSSSP
+60 SSSFGM
-66 AKKKAEAPEIV
+66 AKKKVEDPEIT
-77 KLKGKI
+77 KLKAKI
-83 ENVMAKVDAQPD
+83 ENVMSQVDKQPD
-95 WLYSRLQMYWN
+95 WLYSRLQMFWKTN
-106 THATDVFVNGEAF
+106 ASDVFVNGEAF
-119 AKPGGERA
+119 AHPGGERA
-127 KEPTVKY
+127 AEPTVKY
-134 NGLRGMESQYNR
+134 NGTRGFESQYNR
-146 PNLENIMPYD
+146 PKLEDLVPYD

-165 INKATGAMEK
+165 VNKVTGKMEK
-175 AHPSKTGCN
+175 TSPAKTGCN
-184 IASVNRQIVGI
+184 IAGVNRYIVGI
-195 ARDAARVYA
+195 ARDAARIYA
-204 ATGDIRYGRM
+204 ATGDMRYGQM
-214 AAKVLDVYMKG
+214 AAKVFDVYMKG
-225 IAYRNVPTDLNHGH
+225 IAYRNVPIDLNHGH

-263 YPLVKDLLKDDQPV
+263 YPLIKPLVKDDQAV

-317 NAYADGKGKQYYL
+317 QAYADGKGKQYYL
-330 DYVVNQNSIR
+330 DYIVNQNSIR

-351 FDANAKTWYE
+351 FDAKSKTWYE

-367 TVLGSICDFANML
+367 TVLSSICDFANML

-388 FKMRPILIDGV
+388 FKLRPILTEAV

-420 GYLNQGGIN
+420 GYLNTGGIDQV
-429 NILKYATRHKD
+429 LKYATRHKN
-440 KSLVSDMNLFKS
+440 KNLISEMNLLKN
-452 AVAANAPQLAIERY
+452 AVAPKAPISEIEAY
-466 TSSMF
+466 TSTLF

-490 LMASLNGSL
+490 LMASINASL
-499 GNHAH
+499 GNHQH

-521 DAGIGKYLYSG
+521 DAGIGRTLYSG
-532 LDYIEYYSQM
+532 LDYLEYYSQM

-560 SQHAFKLIASYPK
+560 SQHAFKVVASYPE

-579 TSKKLSEQ
+579 ASKKLSEKKLSIQ
-587 KERMTYAT
+587 KDSELKDKITYAT
-595 VSFIEPETQALQQ
+595 VSFIEPETQAQQQ
-608 RTTAIVKTSDKG
+608 RTTAIVKTSAKG

-625 VFRSKKQEGGDKTHD
+625 VFRSKKKEGGDKTHD

-647 QQMQVVDAATGKPLD
+647 QEMKVMDATSGQPLD

-682 YNKESAEMQGSIKT
+682 YDKKSTEMQNSVKT
-696 QFVTRIEDDKVVE
+696 QFVTKILDDKVVE
-709 AMDGQREITMTM
+709 AMDGQREIIMTM
-721 WMKADADRTIFK
+721 WMKKDENRTIFQ
-733 ALSPANLEYERMPN
+733 ALSPVNLEYERMPN
-747 QPYNIEKQPV
+747 QPYKVDEQPV
-757 LTFVARQKGEAWNR
+757 LTFVARQKGEAWNH

-783 ESGDIASVDY
+783 EPSDIASVDY
-793 FEPSQKGAV
+793 FTPSEPSAV
-802 GIIVKLKDGTEQ
+802 GITVKLKDGTEQ
-814 RIVCLENGKVET
+814 RIVCSENGKVQI

>member
-1 MLFGLCSYIIRMSG
+1 
-15 IFSYSIYKKS
+15 
-25 FKYLCYVSRIIIKTD
+25 
-40 NRKPIIMKQR
+40 MKQKVL
-50 IIYVAVLLLA
+50 YVAALMLL
-60 ICSSSP
+60 SSSFGM
-66 AKKKAEAPEIV
+66 AKKKVEDPEIS
-77 KLKGKI
+77 KLKAKI
-83 ENVMAKVDAQPD
+83 ENVMIQVDKQPD
-95 WLYSRLQMYWN
+95 WLYSRLQMFWKTN
-106 THATDVFVNGEAF
+106 ASDVFVNGEAF
-119 AKPGGERA
+119 AHPGGERA
-127 KEPTVKY
+127 TEPTVKY
-134 NGLRGMESQYNR
+134 NGTRGFESQYNR
-146 PNLENIMPYD
+146 PKLEDLVPYD

-165 INKATGAMEK
+165 INKVTGKMEK
-175 AHPSKTGCN
+175 TSPAKTGCN
-184 IASVNRQIVGI
+184 IAGVNRYIIGI
-195 ARDAARVYA
+195 ARDAARIYA
-204 ATGDIRYGRM
+204 ATGDMRYGQM
-214 AAKVLDVYMKG
+214 AAKVFDVYMKG
-225 IAYRNVPTDLNHGH
+225 IAYRNVPIDLNHGH

-263 YPLVKDLLKDDQPV
+263 YPLIKPLVKNDQAV

-301 FQADFIVK
+301 FQADFITK

-317 NAYADGKGKQYYL
+317 QAYADGKGKQYYL
-330 DYVVNQNSIR
+330 DYIVNQNSIR

-351 FDANAKTWYE
+351 FDAKSKTWYE

-367 TVLGSICDFANML
+367 TVLSSICDFANML

-388 FKMRPILIDGV
+388 FKQRPILKEAV

-420 GYLNQGGIN
+420 GYLNTGGIDQV
-429 NILKYATRHKD
+429 LKYATRHKN
-440 KSLVSDMNLFKS
+440 KNLISEMNLLKNV
-452 AVAANAPQLAIERY
+452 VAPKAPISEIEAY
-466 TSSMF
+466 TSTLF

-490 LMASLNGSL
+490 LMASVNASL
-499 GNHAH
+499 GNHQH

-521 DAGIGKYLYSG
+521 DAGIGRTLYSG
-532 LDYIEYYSQM
+532 LDYLEYYSQM

-560 SQHAFKLIASYPK
+560 SQHAFKVVASYPE

-579 TSKKLSEQ
+579 ASKKLSEKKLSIQ
-587 KERMTYAT
+587 KDSELKDKITYAT
-595 VSFIEPETQALQQ
+595 VSFIEPETQAQQQ
-608 RTTAIVKTSDKG
+608 RTTAIVKTSAKG

-625 VFRSKKQEGGDKTHD
+625 VFRSKKKEGGDKTHD

-647 QQMQVVDAATGKPLD
+647 QEMKVMDAASGLSLD

-682 YNKESAEMQGSIKT
+682 YDKKSAEMQNSVKT
-696 QFVTRIEDDKVVE
+696 QFVTKILDDKVVE

-721 WMKADADRTIFK
+721 WMKKDENRTIFQ
-733 ALSPANLEYERMPN
+733 ALSPVNLEYERMPN
-747 QPYNIEKQPV
+747 QPYKVDEQPV
-757 LTFVARQKGEAWNR
+757 LTFVARQKGEAWNH

-783 ESGDIASVDY
+783 EPGDIASVDY
-793 FEPSQKGAV
+793 FTPSEPSAV

-814 RIVCLENGKVET
+814 RIVCSENGKVQI

>member
-1 MLFGLCSYIIRMSG
+1 
-15 IFSYSIYKKS
+15 
-25 FKYLCYVSRIIIKTD
+25 
-40 NRKPIIMKQR
+40 MKQKVL
-50 IIYVAVLLLA
+50 YVAALMLL
-60 ICSSSP
+60 SSSFGM
-66 AKKKAEAPEIV
+66 AKKKVEDPEIT
-77 KLKGKI
+77 KLKAKI
-83 ENVMAKVDAQPD
+83 ENVMIQVDKQPD
-95 WLYSRLQMYWN
+95 WLYSRLQMFWKTN
-106 THATDVFVNGEAF
+106 ASDVFVNGEAF
-119 AKPGGERA
+119 AHPGGERA
-127 KEPTVKY
+127 AEPTVKY
-134 NGLRGMESQYNR
+134 NGTRGFESQYNR
-146 PNLENIMPYD
+146 PKLEDLVPYD

-165 INKATGAMEK
+165 INKVTGKVEK
-175 AHPSKTGCN
+175 TSPAKTGCN
-184 IASVNRQIVGI
+184 IAGVNRYIIGI
-195 ARDAARVYA
+195 ARDAARIYA
-204 ATGDIRYGRM
+204 ATGDIRYGQM
-214 AAKVLDVYMKG
+214 AAKVFDVYMKG
-225 IAYRNVPTDLNHGH
+225 IAYRNVPIDLNHGH

-263 YPLVKDLLKDDQPV
+263 YPLIKPLVKDDQAV

-317 NAYADGKGKQYYL
+317 QAYADGKGKQYYL
-330 DYVVNQNSIR
+330 DYIVNQNSIR

-351 FDANAKTWYE
+351 FDANSKTWYE

-367 TVLGSICDFANML
+367 TVLSSICDFANML

-388 FKMRPILIDGV
+388 FKQRPILTEAV

-420 GYLNQGGIN
+420 GYLNTGGIDQV
-429 NILKYATRHKD
+429 LKYATRHKN
-440 KSLVSDMNLFKS
+440 KNLISEMNLLKN
-452 AVAANAPQLAIERY
+452 AVAPKAPISEIEAY
-466 TSSMF
+466 TSTLF

-490 LMASLNGSL
+490 LMASVNASL
-499 GNHAH
+499 GNHQH

-521 DAGIGKYLYSG
+521 DAGIGRTLYSG
-532 LDYIEYYSQM
+532 LDYLEYYSQM

-560 SQHAFKLIASYPK
+560 SQHAFKVVASYPE

-579 TSKKLSEQ
+579 ASKKLSEKKLSIQ
-587 KERMTYAT
+587 KDSELKDKITYAT
-595 VSFIEPETQALQQ
+595 VSFIEPETQAQQQ
-608 RTTAIVKTSDKG
+608 RTTAIVKTSAKG

-625 VFRSKKQEGGDKTHD
+625 VFRSKKKEGGDKTHD

-647 QQMQVVDAATGKPLD
+647 QEMKVMDAASGQSLD

-682 YNKESAEMQGSIKT
+682 YDKKSAEMQNSVKS
-696 QFVTRIEDDKVVE
+696 QFVTKILDDKVVE

-721 WMKADADRTIFK
+721 WMKKDENRTIFQ
-733 ALSPANLEYERMPN
+733 ALSPVNLEYERMPN
-747 QPYNIEKQPV
+747 QPYKVDEQPV
-757 LTFVARQKGEAWNR
+757 LTFVARQKGEAWNH

-783 ESGDIASVDY
+783 EPGDIASVDY
-793 FEPSQKGAV
+793 FTPSEPSAV

-814 RIVCLENGKVET
+814 RIVCSENGKVQI

>member
-1 MLFGLCSYIIRMSG
+1 
-15 IFSYSIYKKS
+15 
-25 FKYLCYVSRIIIKTD
+25 
-40 NRKPIIMKQR
+40 MKQKVL
-50 IIYVAVLLLA
+50 YVAALMLL
-60 ICSSSP
+60 SSSFGM
-66 AKKKAEAPEIV
+66 AKKKVEDPEIT
-77 KLKGKI
+77 KLKAKI
-83 ENVMAKVDAQPD
+83 ENVMSQVDKQPD
-95 WLYSRLQMYWN
+95 WLYSRLQMFWKTN
-106 THATDVFVNGEAF
+106 ASDVFVNGEAF
-119 AKPGGERA
+119 AHPGGERA
-127 KEPTVKY
+127 AEPTVKY
-134 NGLRGMESQYNR
+134 NGTRGFESQYNR
-146 PNLENIMPYD
+146 PKLEDLVPYD

-165 INKATGAMEK
+165 INKVTGKMEK
-175 AHPSKTGCN
+175 TSPAKTGCN
-184 IASVNRQIVGI
+184 IAGVNRYIIGI
-195 ARDAARVYA
+195 ARDAARIYA
-204 ATGDIRYGRM
+204 ATGDIRYGQM
-214 AAKVLDVYMKG
+214 AAKVFDVYMKG
-225 IAYRNVPTDLNHGH
+225 IAYRNVPIDLNHGH

-263 YPLVKDLLKDDQPV
+263 YPLIKPLVKDDQAV

-317 NAYADGKGKQYYL
+317 QAYADGKGKQYYL
-330 DYVVNQNSIR
+330 DYIVNQNSIR

-351 FDANAKTWYE
+351 FDAKSKTWYE

-367 TVLGSICDFANML
+367 TVLSSICDFANML

-388 FKMRPILIDGV
+388 FKQRPILTEAV

-420 GYLNQGGIN
+420 GYLNTGGIDQV
-429 NILKYATRHKD
+429 LKYATRHKN
-440 KSLVSDMNLFKS
+440 KNLISEMNLLKN
-452 AVAANAPQLAIERY
+452 AVAPKAPISEIEAY
-466 TSSMF
+466 TSTLF

-490 LMASLNGSL
+490 LMASVNASL
-499 GNHAH
+499 GNHQH

-521 DAGIGKYLYSG
+521 DAGIGRTLYSG
-532 LDYIEYYSQM
+532 LDYLEYYSQM

-560 SQHAFKLIASYPK
+560 SQHAFKVVASYPE

-579 TSKKLSEQ
+579 ASKKLSEKKLSIQ
-587 KERMTYAT
+587 KDSELKDKITYAT

-608 RTTAIVKTSDKG
+608 RTTAIVKTSAKG

-625 VFRSKKQEGGDKTHD
+625 VFRSKKKEGGDKTHD

-647 QQMQVVDAATGKPLD
+647 QEMKVMDAASGLSLD

-682 YNKESAEMQGSIKT
+682 YDKKSAEMQNSVKT
-696 QFVTRIEDDKVVE
+696 QFVTKILDDKVVE

-721 WMKADADRTIFK
+721 WMKKDENRTIFQ
-733 ALSPANLEYERMPN
+733 ALSPVNLEYERMPN
-747 QPYNIEKQPV
+747 QPYKVDEQPV
-757 LTFVARQKGEAWNR
+757 LTFVARQKGEAWNH

-783 ESGDIASVDY
+783 EPGDIASVDY
-793 FEPSQKGAV
+793 FTPSEPSAV

-814 RIVCLENGKVET
+814 SIVCSENGKVQI

>member
-1 MLFGLCSYIIRMSG
+1 
-15 IFSYSIYKKS
+15 
-25 FKYLCYVSRIIIKTD
+25 
-40 NRKPIIMKQR
+40 MKQK
-50 IIYVAVLLLA
+50 VLYMAALMLL
-60 ICSSSP
+60 SSSFGM
-66 AKKKAEAPEIV
+66 AKKKVEDPEIT
-77 KLKGKI
+77 KLKAKI
-83 ENVMAKVDAQPD
+83 ENVMRQVDKQPD
-95 WLYSRLQMYWN
+95 WLYSRLQMFWK
-106 THATDVFVNGEAF
+106 TQASDVFVNGETF
-119 AKPGGERA
+119 SHPGGA
-127 KEPTVKY
+127 KAAGPTVKY
-134 NGLRGMESQYNR
+134 NGSRSTASQYNR
-146 PNLENIMPYD
+146 PKLEDIIPYD
-156 DDEQGNVTY
+156 DDEQGSVTY
-165 INKATGAMEK
+165 ISRATGKMEK
-175 AHPSKTGCN
+175 TSPAKTGCN
-184 IASVNRQIVGI
+184 LAGVNRQIITI
-195 ARDAARVYA
+195 ARDAARIYA
-204 ATGDIRYGRM
+204 ATGDLRYGQM
-214 AAKVLDVYMKG
+214 AAKVFDVYMKG
-225 IAYRNVPTDLNHGH
+225 IAYRNVPIDLNHGH

-263 YPLVKDLLKDDQPV
+263 YPLIKNLVKEDQAI
-277 IEAGF
+277 IESGF

-317 NAYADGKGKQYYL
+317 QAYADGKGKQYYL
-330 DYVVNQNSIR
+330 DYIVNQNSIR

-351 FDANAKTWYE
+351 FDAKSKTWYE
-361 SPGYST
+361 APGYST

-388 FKMRPILIDGV
+388 FKQRPILKEAV

-420 GYLNQGGIN
+420 GYLNTGGIDH
-429 NILKYATRHKD
+429 ILKYATRHKD
-440 KSLVSDMNLFKS
+440 KNLISEMNLLKS
-452 AVAANAPQLAIERY
+452 AVAPKAPISEIEKY
-466 TSSMF
+466 TSTLF

-490 LMASLNGSL
+490 LMASVNASL
-499 GNHAH
+499 GNHQH

-521 DAGIGKYLYSG
+521 DAGIGRSLYSG
-532 LDYIEYYSQM
+532 LDYLEYYSQM

-560 SQHAFKLIASYPK
+560 SQHAFKVVAAYPE

-579 TSKKLSEQ
+579 ASKKLSEQ
-587 KERMTYAT
+587 KEKVSYAT
-595 VSFIEPETQALQQ
+595 VSFIEPETQAQQQ
-608 RTTAIVKTSDKG
+608 RTTAIVKTSAKG
-620 GYYID
+620 GFYID
-625 VFRSKKQEGGDKTHD
+625 IFRSKKIEGGDKMHD

-647 QQMQVVDAATGKPLD
+647 QEMKVMDAASGNPLD

-682 YNKESAEMQGSIKT
+682 YDKKSAEMQNSIKT
-696 QFVTRIEDDKVVE
+696 QFVTKIQDDKVVE

-721 WMKADADRTIFK
+721 WMKKDENRTIFQ
-733 ALSPANLEYERMPN
+733 ALSPVNLEYERMPN
-747 QPYNIEKQPV
+747 QPYKVDEQPV
-757 LTFVARQKGEAWNR
+757 LTFVARQKGEAWNH

-783 ESGDIASVDY
+783 EPSDIASVDY
-793 FEPSQKGAV
+793 FTPSEPSAV

-814 RIVCLENGKVET
+814 RIVCSENGKVQI

>member
-1 MLFGLCSYIIRMSG
+1 
-15 IFSYSIYKKS
+15 
-25 FKYLCYVSRIIIKTD
+25 
-40 NRKPIIMKQR
+40 MKQKVL
-50 IIYVAVLLLA
+50 YVAALMLL
-60 ICSSSP
+60 SSSFGM
-66 AKKKAEAPEIV
+66 AKKKVEDPEIT
-77 KLKGKI
+77 KLKAKI
-83 ENVMAKVDAQPD
+83 ENVMSLVDKQPD
-95 WLYSRLQMYWN
+95 WLYSRLQMFWKTN
-106 THATDVFVNGEAF
+106 ASDVFVNGEAF
-119 AKPGGERA
+119 AHPGGERA
-127 KEPTVKY
+127 AEPTVKY
-134 NGLRGMESQYNR
+134 NGTRGFESQYNR
-146 PNLENIMPYD
+146 PKLEDLVPYD

-165 INKATGAMEK
+165 VNKVTGKMEK
-175 AHPSKTGCN
+175 TSPAKTGCN
-184 IASVNRQIVGI
+184 IAGVNRYIVGL
-195 ARDAARVYA
+195 ARDAARIYA
-204 ATGDIRYGRM
+204 ATGDMRYGQM
-214 AAKVLDVYMKG
+214 AAKVFEVYMKG
-225 IAYRNVPTDLNHGH
+225 IAYRNVPIDLNHGH

-263 YPLVKDLLKDDQPV
+263 YPLIKPLVKDDQAV

-317 NAYADGKGKQYYL
+317 QAYADGKGKQYYL
-330 DYVVNQNSIR
+330 DYIVNQNSIR
-340 QWSMNKLIDFG
+340 QWSMNKLIAFG
-351 FDANAKTWYE
+351 FDANSKTWYE

-367 TVLGSICDFANML
+367 TVLSTLCDFANML

-388 FKMRPILIDGV
+388 FKQRPILIDGV

-420 GYLNQGGIN
+420 GYLNTGGIDQV
-429 NILKYATRHKD
+429 LKYATRHKN
-440 KSLVSDMNLFKS
+440 KNLISEMKLLKN
-452 AVAANAPQLAIERY
+452 AVAPKAPIFEIEAY
-466 TSSMF
+466 TSTLF

-490 LMASLNGSL
+490 LMASINASL
-499 GNHAH
+499 GNHQH

-521 DAGIGKYLYSG
+521 DAGIGRTLYSG
-532 LDYIEYYSQM
+532 LDYLEYYSQM

-560 SQHAFKLIASYPK
+560 SQHAFKVVASYPE

-579 TSKKLSEQ
+579 ASKKLSEKKLSIQ
-587 KERMTYAT
+587 KDSELKDKITYAT
-595 VSFIEPETQALQQ
+595 VSFIEPETQAQQQ
-608 RTTAIVKTSDKG
+608 RTTAIVKTSAKG

-625 VFRSKKQEGGDKTHD
+625 VFRSKKKEGGDKTHD

-647 QQMQVVDAATGKPLD
+647 QEMKVMDATSGQPLD

-682 YNKESAEMQGSIKT
+682 YDKKSAEMQNGVKT
-696 QFVTRIEDDKVVE
+696 QFVTKILDDKVVE

-721 WMKADADRTIFK
+721 WMKKDENRTIFQ
-733 ALSPANLEYERMPN
+733 ALSPVNLEYERMPN
-747 QPYNIEKQPV
+747 QPYKVDGQPV
-757 LTFVARQKGEAWNR
+757 LTFVARQKGEAWNH

-783 ESGDIASVDY
+783 EPGDIASVDY
-793 FEPSQKGAV
+793 FTPSEPSAV

-814 RIVCLENGKVET
+814 RIVCSENGKVQI

>member
-1 MLFGLCSYIIRMSG
+1 
-15 IFSYSIYKKS
+15 
-25 FKYLCYVSRIIIKTD
+25 
-40 NRKPIIMKQR
+40 MKQK
-50 IIYVAVLLLA
+50 VLYMAALMLL
-60 ICSSSP
+60 SSSFGM
-66 AKKKAEAPEIV
+66 AKKKVEDPEIT
-77 KLKGKI
+77 KLKAKI
-83 ENVMAKVDAQPD
+83 ENVMSQVDKQPD
-95 WLYSRLQMYWN
+95 WLYSRLQMFWKTN
-106 THATDVFVNGEAF
+106 ASDVFVNGEAF
-119 AKPGGERA
+119 AHPGGERA
-127 KEPTVKY
+127 AEPTVKY
-134 NGLRGMESQYNR
+134 NGTRGFESQYNR
-146 PNLENIMPYD
+146 PKLEDLVPYD

-165 INKATGAMEK
+165 INKVTGKMEETSP
-175 AHPSKTGCN
+175 AKTGCN
-184 IASVNRQIVGI
+184 IAGVNRYIVGI
-195 ARDAARVYA
+195 ARDAARIYA
-204 ATGDIRYGRM
+204 ATGDMRYGQM
-214 AAKVLDVYMKG
+214 AAKVFDVYMKG
-225 IAYRNVPTDLNHGH
+225 IAYRNVPIDLNHGH

-263 YPLVKDLLKDDQPV
+263 YPLIKNLVKEDQAI
-277 IEAGF
+277 IESGF

-317 NAYADGKGKQYYL
+317 QAYADGKGKQYYL
-330 DYVVNQNSIR
+330 DYIVNQNSIR

-351 FDANAKTWYE
+351 FDANSKTWYE

-367 TVLGSICDFANML
+367 TVLSSICDFANML

-388 FKMRPILIDGV
+388 FKQRPILTEAV

-420 GYLNQGGIN
+420 GYLNTGGIDQV
-429 NILKYATRHKD
+429 LKYATRHKN
-440 KSLVSDMNLFKS
+440 KNLISEMNLLKN
-452 AVAANAPQLAIERY
+452 AVAPKAPISEIEKY
-466 TSSMF
+466 TSTLF

-490 LMASLNGSL
+490 LMASINASL
-499 GNHAH
+499 GNHQH

-521 DAGIGKYLYSG
+521 DAGIGRSLYSG
-532 LDYIEYYSQM
+532 LDYLEYYSQM

-560 SQHAFKLIASYPK
+560 SQHAFKVVASYPE

-579 TSKKLSEQ
+579 ASKKLSEW
-587 KERMTYAT
+587 KLSGDNASPLKDKMTYAT

-608 RTTAIVKTSDKG
+608 RTTAIVKTSNKG
-620 GYYID
+620 GFYID
-625 VFRSKKQEGGDKTHD
+625 VFRSKKIEGGDKIHD

-647 QQMQVVDAATGKPLD
+647 QEMKVMDAASGQPLD

-682 YNKESAEMQGSIKT
+682 YDKKSAEMQNSVKT
-696 QFVTRIEDDKVVE
+696 QFVTKILDDKVVE

-721 WMKADADRTIFK
+721 WMKKDENRTIFQ
-733 ALSPANLEYERMPN
+733 ALSPVNLEYERMPN
-747 QPYNIEKQPV
+747 QPYKVDEQPV
-757 LTFVARQKGEAWNR
+757 LTFVARQKGEAWNH
-771 PFVCVYEPSSDT
+771 PFVCVYEPSSDA
-783 ESGDIASVDY
+783 EPGDIASVDY
-793 FEPSQKGAV
+793 FTPSEPSAV

-814 RIVCLENGKVET
+814 HIVCSENGKVQI

>member
-1 MLFGLCSYIIRMSG
+1 
-15 IFSYSIYKKS
+15 
-25 FKYLCYVSRIIIKTD
+25 
-40 NRKPIIMKQR
+40 MKQKVL
-50 IIYVAVLLLA
+50 YVAALMLL
-60 ICSSSP
+60 SSSFGM
-66 AKKKAEAPEIV
+66 AKKKVEDPEIT
-77 KLKGKI
+77 KLKAKI
-83 ENVMAKVDAQPD
+83 ENVMSQVDKQPD
-95 WLYSRLQMYWN
+95 WLYSRLQMFWKTN
-106 THATDVFVNGEAF
+106 ASDVFVNGEAF
-119 AKPGGERA
+119 AHPGGERA
-127 KEPTVKY
+127 AEPTVKY
-134 NGLRGMESQYNR
+134 NGTRGFESQYNR
-146 PNLENIMPYD
+146 PKLEDLVPYD

-165 INKATGAMEK
+165 VNKVTGKMEK
-175 AHPSKTGCN
+175 TSPAKTGCN
-184 IASVNRQIVGI
+184 IAGVNRYIVGI
-195 ARDAARVYA
+195 ARDAARIYA
-204 ATGDIRYGRM
+204 ATGDMRYGQM
-214 AAKVLDVYMKG
+214 AAKVFDVYMKG
-225 IAYRNVPTDLNHGH
+225 IAYGNVPIDLNHGH

-263 YPLVKDLLKDDQPV
+263 YPLIKPLVKDDQAV

-317 NAYADGKGKQYYL
+317 QAYADGKGKQYYL
-330 DYVVNQNSIR
+330 DYIVNQNSIR

-351 FDANAKTWYE
+351 FDAKSKTWYE

-367 TVLGSICDFANML
+367 TVLSSICDFANML

-388 FKMRPILIDGV
+388 FKLRPILTEAV

-420 GYLNQGGIN
+420 GYLNTGGIDQV
-429 NILKYATRHKD
+429 LKYATRHKN
-440 KSLVSDMNLFKS
+440 KNLISEMNLLKN
-452 AVAANAPQLAIERY
+452 AVAPKAPISEIEAY
-466 TSSMF
+466 TSTLF

-490 LMASLNGSL
+490 LMASINASL
-499 GNHAH
+499 GNHQH

-521 DAGIGKYLYSG
+521 DAGIGRTLYSG
-532 LDYIEYYSQM
+532 LDYLEYYSQM

-560 SQHAFKLIASYPK
+560 SQHAFKVVASYPE

-579 TSKKLSEQ
+579 ASKKLSEKKLSIQ
-587 KERMTYAT
+587 KDSELKDKITYAT
-595 VSFIEPETQALQQ
+595 VSFIEPETQAQQQ
-608 RTTAIVKTSDKG
+608 RTTAIVKTSAKG

-625 VFRSKKQEGGDKTHD
+625 VFRSKKKEGGDKTHD

-647 QQMQVVDAATGKPLD
+647 QEMKVMDATSGQPLD

-682 YNKESAEMQGSIKT
+682 YDKKSAEMQNSVKT
-696 QFVTRIEDDKVVE
+696 QFVTKILDDKVVE

-721 WMKADADRTIFK
+721 WMKKDENRTIFQ
-733 ALSPANLEYERMPN
+733 ALSPVNLEYERMPN
-747 QPYNIEKQPV
+747 QPYKVDEQPV
-757 LTFVARQKGEAWNR
+757 LTFVARQKGEAWNH

-783 ESGDIASVDY
+783 EPSDIASVDY
-793 FEPSQKGAV
+793 FTPSEPSAV

-814 RIVCLENGKVET
+814 RIVCSENGKVQI

>member
-1 MLFGLCSYIIRMSG
+1 
-15 IFSYSIYKKS
+15 
-25 FKYLCYVSRIIIKTD
+25 
-40 NRKPIIMKQR
+40 MKQKVL
-50 IIYVAVLLLA
+50 YVAALMLL
-60 ICSSSP
+60 SSSFGM
-66 AKKKAEAPEIV
+66 AKKKVEDPEIT
-77 KLKGKI
+77 KLKVKI
-83 ENVMAKVDAQPD
+83 ENVMSQVDKQPD
-95 WLYSRLQMYWN
+95 WLYSRLQMFWKTN
-106 THATDVFVNGEAF
+106 ASDVFVNGEAF
-119 AKPGGERA
+119 AHPGGERA
-127 KEPTVKY
+127 AEPTVKY
-134 NGLRGMESQYNR
+134 NGTRGFESQYNR
-146 PNLENIMPYD
+146 PKLEDLVPYD

-165 INKATGAMEK
+165 VNKVIGKMEK
-175 AHPSKTGCN
+175 TSPAKTGCN
-184 IASVNRQIVGI
+184 IAGVNRYIVGI
-195 ARDAARVYA
+195 ARDAARIYA
-204 ATGDIRYGRM
+204 ATGDMRYGQM
-214 AAKVLDVYMKG
+214 AAKVFDVYMKG
-225 IAYRNVPTDLNHGH
+225 IAYRNVPIDLNHGH

-263 YPLVKDLLKDDQPV
+263 YPLIKPLVKDDQAV

-293 VPHNNWNL
+293 VPHNNWDL

-317 NAYADGKGKQYYL
+317 QAYADGKGKQYYL
-330 DYVVNQNSIR
+330 DYIVNQNSIR

-351 FDANAKTWYE
+351 FDAKSKTWYE

-388 FKMRPILIDGV
+388 FKQRPILKEAV

-420 GYLNQGGIN
+420 GYLNAGGIDQV
-429 NILKYATRHKD
+429 LKYATRHKN
-440 KSLVSDMNLFKS
+440 KNLISEMNLLKN
-452 AVAANAPQLAIERY
+452 AVAPKAPISEIEAY
-466 TSSMF
+466 TSTLF

-490 LMASLNGSL
+490 LMASVNASL
-499 GNHAH
+499 GNHQH

-521 DAGIGKYLYSG
+521 DAGIGRTLYSG
-532 LDYIEYYSQM
+532 LDYLEYYSQM

-560 SQHAFKLIASYPK
+560 SQHAFKVVASYPE

-579 TSKKLSEQ
+579 ASKKLSEKKLSIQ
-587 KERMTYAT
+587 KDSELKDKITYAT

-608 RTTAIVKTSDKG
+608 RTTAIVKTSAKG

-625 VFRSKKQEGGDKTHD
+625 VFRSKKKEGGDKTHD

-647 QQMQVVDAATGKPLD
+647 QEMKVMDVTSGQPLD

-682 YNKESAEMQGSIKT
+682 YDKKSAEMQNSVKT
-696 QFVTRIEDDKVVE
+696 QFVTKILDDKVVE
-709 AMDGQREITMTM
+709 AMDGQREIIMTM
-721 WMKADADRTIFK
+721 WMKKDENRTIFQ
-733 ALSPANLEYERMPN
+733 ALSPVNLEYERMPN
-747 QPYNIEKQPV
+747 QPYKVDEQPV
-757 LTFVARQKGEAWNR
+757 LTFVARQKGEAWNH

-783 ESGDIASVDY
+783 EPGDIASVDY
-793 FEPSQKGAV
+793 FTPSEPSAV

-814 RIVCLENGKVET
+814 RIVCSENGKVQI

>member
-1 MLFGLCSYIIRMSG
+1 
-15 IFSYSIYKKS
+15 
-25 FKYLCYVSRIIIKTD
+25 
-40 NRKPIIMKQR
+40 MKQKVL
-50 IIYVAVLLLA
+50 YVAALMLL
-60 ICSSSP
+60 SSSFGM
-66 AKKKAEAPEIV
+66 AKKKVEDPEIT
-77 KLKGKI
+77 KLKAKI
-83 ENVMAKVDAQPD
+83 ENVMSQVDKQPD
-95 WLYSRLQMYWN
+95 WLYSRLQMFWK
-106 THATDVFVNGEAF
+106 TQASDVFVNGETF
-119 AKPGGERA
+119 SHPGGA
-127 KEPTVKY
+127 KAAGPTVKY
-134 NGLRGMESQYNR
+134 NGSRSTASQYNR
-146 PNLENIMPYD
+146 PKLEDIIPYD
-156 DDEQGNVTY
+156 DDEQGSVTY
-165 INKATGAMEK
+165 ISRATGKMEK
-175 AHPSKTGCN
+175 TSPAKTGCN
-184 IASVNRQIVGI
+184 LAGVNRQIITI
-195 ARDAARVYA
+195 ARDAARIYA
-204 ATGDIRYGRM
+204 ATGDMRYGQM
-214 AAKVLDVYMKG
+214 AAKVFDVYMKG
-225 IAYRNVPTDLNHGH
+225 IAYRNVPIDLNHGH

-263 YPLVKDLLKDDQPV
+263 YPLIKPLVKDDQAV

-293 VPHNNWNL
+293 VPHNNWDL

-317 NAYADGKGKQYYL
+317 QAYADGKGKQYYL
-330 DYVVNQNSIR
+330 DYIVNQNSIR

-351 FDANAKTWYE
+351 FDAKSKTWYE

-367 TVLGSICDFANML
+367 TVLSCICDFANML

-388 FKMRPILIDGV
+388 FKQRPILTEAV

-420 GYLNQGGIN
+420 GYLNTGGIDQV
-429 NILKYATRHKD
+429 LKYATRHKN
-440 KSLVSDMNLFKS
+440 KNLIYEMNLLKN
-452 AVAANAPQLAIERY
+452 AVAPQAPISEIEAY
-466 TSSMF
+466 TSTLF

-490 LMASLNGSL
+490 LMASVNASL
-499 GNHAH
+499 GNHQH

-521 DAGIGKYLYSG
+521 DAGIGRTLYSG
-532 LDYIEYYSQM
+532 LDYLEYYSQM

-560 SQHAFKLIASYPK
+560 SQHAFKVVASYPE

-579 TSKKLSEQ
+579 ASKKLSE
-587 KERMTYAT
+587 KKLSILKDSELKDKITYAT
-595 VSFIEPETQALQQ
+595 VSFIEPETQAQQ
-608 RTTAIVKTSDKG
+608 LRTTAIVKTSAKG

-625 VFRSKKQEGGDKTHD
+625 VFRSKKKEGGDKTHD

-647 QQMQVVDAATGKPLD
+647 QEMKVMDAASGLSLD

-682 YNKESAEMQGSIKT
+682 YDKKSAEMQNSVKT
-696 QFVTRIEDDKVVE
+696 QFVTKILDDKVVE

-721 WMKADADRTIFK
+721 WMKKDENRTIFQ
-733 ALSPANLEYERMPN
+733 ALSPVNLEYERMPN
-747 QPYNIEKQPV
+747 QPYKVDAQPV
-757 LTFVARQKGEAWNR
+757 LTFVARQNGEAWNH
-771 PFVCVYEPSSDT
+771 PFVTVYEPSSDT
-783 ESGDIASVDY
+783 EPGDIASVDFY
-793 FEPSQKGAV
+793 EPEQKGAV
-802 GIIVKLKDGTEQ
+802 GILVKLKDGTTQ
-814 RIVCLENGKVET
+814 RIVCLESGTVFFNRTTAE
-826 K
+826 

>member
-1 MLFGLCSYIIRMSG
+1 
-15 IFSYSIYKKS
+15 
-25 FKYLCYVSRIIIKTD
+25 
-40 NRKPIIMKQR
+40 MKQKVL
-50 IIYVAVLLLA
+50 YVAALMLL
-60 ICSSSP
+60 SSSFGM
-66 AKKKAEAPEIV
+66 AKKKVEDPEIT
-77 KLKGKI
+77 KLKAKI
-83 ENVMAKVDAQPD
+83 ENVMSQVDKQPD
-95 WLYSRLQMYWN
+95 WLYSRLQMFWKTN
-106 THATDVFVNGEAF
+106 ASDVFVNGEAF
-119 AKPGGERA
+119 AHPGGERA
-127 KEPTVKY
+127 AEPTVKY
-134 NGLRGMESQYNR
+134 NGTRGFESQYNR
-146 PNLENIMPYD
+146 PKLEDLVPYD

-165 INKATGAMEK
+165 INKVTGKMEK
-175 AHPSKTGCN
+175 TSPAKTGCN
-184 IASVNRQIVGI
+184 IAGVNRYIIGI
-195 ARDAARVYA
+195 ARDAARIYA
-204 ATGDIRYGRM
+204 ATGDMRYGQM
-214 AAKVLDVYMKG
+214 AAKVFDVYMKG
-225 IAYRNVPTDLNHGH
+225 IAYRNVPIDLNHGH

-254 DVINELTQM
+254 DAINELTQM
-263 YPLVKDLLKDDQPV
+263 YPLIKPLVKDDQAV

-301 FQADFIVK
+301 FQADFIMK

-317 NAYADGKGKQYYL
+317 QAYADGKGKQYYL
-330 DYVVNQNSIR
+330 DYIVNQNSIR
-340 QWSMNKLIDFG
+340 QWSMNRLIDFG
-351 FDANAKTWYE
+351 FDAKSKTWYE

-388 FKMRPILIDGV
+388 FKQRPVLTEAV

-420 GYLNQGGIN
+420 GYLNTGGIN
-429 NILKYATRHKD
+429 QVLKYATRHKN
-440 KSLVSDMNLFKS
+440 KNLISEMNLLKN
-452 AVAANAPQLAIERY
+452 AVAPKAPISEIEAY
-466 TSSMF
+466 TSTLF

-490 LMASLNGSL
+490 LMASVNASL
-499 GNHAH
+499 GNHQH

-521 DAGIGKYLYSG
+521 DAGIGRTLYSG
-532 LDYIEYYSQM
+532 LDYLEYYSQM

-560 SQHAFKLIASYPK
+560 SQHAFKIVASYPE

-579 TSKKLSEQ
+579 ASKKLSEKKLSIQ
-587 KERMTYAT
+587 KDSELKNKITYAT
-595 VSFIEPETQALQQ
+595 VSFIEPETQAQQQ
-608 RTTAIVKTSDKG
+608 RTTAIVKTSAKG

-625 VFRSKKQEGGDKTHD
+625 VFRSKKKEGGDKTHD

-647 QQMQVVDAATGKPLD
+647 QEMKVMDAASGQSLD

-682 YNKESAEMQGSIKT
+682 YDKKSAEMQNSVKT
-696 QFVTRIEDDKVVE
+696 QFVTKILDDKIVE

-721 WMKADADRTIFK
+721 WMKKDENRTIFQ
-733 ALSPANLEYERMPN
+733 ALSPVNLEYERMPN
-747 QPYNIEKQPV
+747 QPYKVDEQPV
-757 LTFVARQKGEAWNR
+757 LTFVARQKGEAWNH

-783 ESGDIASVDY
+783 EPGDIASVDY
-793 FEPSQKGAV
+793 FTPSEPSAV

-814 RIVCLENGKVET
+814 RIVCSENGKVQI

>member
-1 MLFGLCSYIIRMSG
+1 
-15 IFSYSIYKKS
+15 
-25 FKYLCYVSRIIIKTD
+25 
-40 NRKPIIMKQR
+40 MKQKVL
-50 IIYVAVLLLA
+50 YVAALMLL
-60 ICSSSP
+60 SSSFGM
-66 AKKKAEAPEIV
+66 AKKKVEDPEIT
-77 KLKGKI
+77 KLKAKI
-83 ENVMAKVDAQPD
+83 ENVMSQVDKQPD
-95 WLYSRLQMYWN
+95 WLYSRLQMFWKTN
-106 THATDVFVNGEAF
+106 ASDVFVNGEAF
-119 AKPGGERA
+119 AHPGGERA
-127 KEPTVKY
+127 AEPTVKY
-134 NGLRGMESQYNR
+134 NGTRGFESQYNR
-146 PNLENIMPYD
+146 PKLEDLVPYD

-165 INKATGAMEK
+165 VNKVTGKMEK
-175 AHPSKTGCN
+175 TSPAKTGCN
-184 IASVNRQIVGI
+184 IAGVNRYIIGI
-195 ARDAARVYA
+195 ARDAARIYA
-204 ATGDIRYGRM
+204 ATGDMRYGQM
-214 AAKVLDVYMKG
+214 AAKVFDVYMKG
-225 IAYRNVPTDLNHGH
+225 IAYRNVPIDLNHGH

-263 YPLVKDLLKDDQPV
+263 YPLIKPLVKDDQAV
-277 IEAGF
+277 IESGF

-317 NAYADGKGKQYYL
+317 QAYADGKGKQYYL
-330 DYVVNQNSIR
+330 DYIVNQNSIR

-351 FDANAKTWYE
+351 FDAKSKTWYE

-367 TVLGSICDFANML
+367 TVLSSICDFANML

-388 FKMRPILIDGV
+388 FKQRPILTEAV

-420 GYLNQGGIN
+420 GYLNTGGIDQV
-429 NILKYATRHKD
+429 LKYATRHKN
-440 KSLVSDMNLFKS
+440 KNLISEMNLLKN
-452 AVAANAPQLAIERY
+452 AVAPKAPISEIEAY
-466 TSSMF
+466 TSTLF

-490 LMASLNGSL
+490 LMASINASL
-499 GNHAH
+499 GNHQH

-521 DAGIGKYLYSG
+521 DAGVGRTLYSG
-532 LDYIEYYSQM
+532 LDYLEYYSQM

-560 SQHAFKLIASYPK
+560 SQHAFKVVASYPE

-579 TSKKLSEQ
+579 ASKKLSEKKLSIQ
-587 KERMTYAT
+587 KNSELKDKITYAT
-595 VSFIEPETQALQQ
+595 VSFIEPETQAQQQ
-608 RTTAIVKTSDKG
+608 RTTAIVKTSAKG

-625 VFRSKKQEGGDKTHD
+625 MFRSKKKEGGDKTHD

-647 QQMQVVDAATGKPLD
+647 QEMKVMDAASGQPLD

-682 YNKESAEMQGSIKT
+682 YDKKSTEMQNSVKT
-696 QFVTRIEDDKVVE
+696 QFVTKILDDKVVE
-709 AMDGQREITMTM
+709 AMDGQREIIMTM
-721 WMKADADRTIFK
+721 WMKKDENRTIFQ
-733 ALSPANLEYERMPN
+733 ALSPVNLEYERMPN
-747 QPYNIEKQPV
+747 QPYKVDEQPV
-757 LTFVARQKGEAWNR
+757 LTFVARQKGEAWNH

-783 ESGDIASVDY
+783 EPSDIASVDY
-793 FEPSQKGAV
+793 FTPSEPSAV

-814 RIVCLENGKVET
+814 RIVCSENGKVQI

>member
-1 MLFGLCSYIIRMSG
+1 
-15 IFSYSIYKKS
+15 
-25 FKYLCYVSRIIIKTD
+25 
-40 NRKPIIMKQR
+40 MKQKVL
-50 IIYVAVLLLA
+50 YVAALMLL
-60 ICSSSP
+60 SSSFGM
-66 AKKKAEAPEIV
+66 AKKKVEDPEIT
-77 KLKGKI
+77 KLKAKI
-83 ENVMAKVDAQPD
+83 ENVMSQVDKQPD
-95 WLYSRLQMYWN
+95 WLYSRLQMFWK
-106 THATDVFVNGEAF
+106 TQASDVFVNGEAF
-119 AKPGGERA
+119 AHPGGKRA
-127 KEPTVKY
+127 AEPTVKY
-134 NGLRGMESQYNR
+134 NGTRGFESQYNR
-146 PNLENIMPYD
+146 PKLEDLVPYD

-165 INKATGAMEK
+165 INKVTGKMEK
-175 AHPSKTGCN
+175 TSPAKTGCN
-184 IASVNRQIVGI
+184 IAGVNRYIVDI
-195 ARDAARVYA
+195 ARDAARIYA
-204 ATGDIRYGRM
+204 ATGDMRYGQM
-214 AAKVLDVYMKG
+214 AAKVFDVYMKG
-225 IAYRNVPTDLNHGH
+225 IAYRNVPIDLNHGH

-263 YPLVKDLLKDDQPV
+263 YPLIKPLVKDDQAV

-317 NAYADGKGKQYYL
+317 QAYADGKGKQYYL
-330 DYVVNQNSIR
+330 DYIVNQNSIR

-351 FDANAKTWYE
+351 FDANSKTWYE

-367 TVLGSICDFANML
+367 TVLSSICDFANML

-388 FKMRPILIDGV
+388 FKLRPILTEAV

-420 GYLNQGGIN
+420 GYLNTGGIDQV
-429 NILKYATRHKD
+429 LKYATRHKN
-440 KSLVSDMNLFKS
+440 KNLISEMNLLKN
-452 AVAANAPQLAIERY
+452 AVAPKAPISEIEAY
-466 TSSMF
+466 TSTLF

-490 LMASLNGSL
+490 LMASVNASL
-499 GNHAH
+499 GNHQH

-521 DAGIGKYLYSG
+521 DAGIGRTLYSG
-532 LDYIEYYSQM
+532 LDYLEYYSQM

-560 SQHAFKLIASYPK
+560 SQHAFKVVASSPE
-573 VSKEQP
+573 VSAEQP
-579 TSKKLSEQ
+579 ASKKLSEKKLSIQ
-587 KERMTYAT
+587 KDSELKDKITYAT
-595 VSFIEPETQALQQ
+595 VSFIEPETQAQQQ
-608 RTTAIVKTSDKG
+608 RTTAIVKTSAKG

-625 VFRSKKQEGGDKTHD
+625 VFRSKKKEGGDKTHD

-647 QQMQVVDAATGKPLD
+647 QEMKVMDATSGQPLD

-682 YNKESAEMQGSIKT
+682 YDKKSAEMQNSVKT
-696 QFVTRIEDDKVVE
+696 QFVTKILDDKVVE

-721 WMKADADRTIFK
+721 WMKKDENRTIFQ
-733 ALSPANLEYERMPN
+733 ALSPVNLEYERMPN
-747 QPYNIEKQPV
+747 QPYKVDGQPV
-757 LTFVARQKGEAWNR
+757 LTFVARQKGEAWNH

-783 ESGDIASVDY
+783 EPGDIASVDY
-793 FEPSQKGAV
+793 FTPSEPSAV

-814 RIVCLENGKVET
+814 RIVCSENGKVQI

>member
-1 MLFGLCSYIIRMSG
+1 
-15 IFSYSIYKKS
+15 
-25 FKYLCYVSRIIIKTD
+25 
-40 NRKPIIMKQR
+40 MKQKVL
-50 IIYVAVLLLA
+50 YVAALMLL
-60 ICSSSP
+60 SSSFGM
-66 AKKKAEAPEIV
+66 AKKKVEDPEIT
-77 KLKGKI
+77 KLKAKI
-83 ENVMAKVDAQPD
+83 ENVMSQVDKQPD
-95 WLYSRLQMYWN
+95 WLYSRLQMFWK
-106 THATDVFVNGEAF
+106 TKASDVFVNGEAF
-119 AKPGGERA
+119 AHPGGERA
-127 KEPTVKY
+127 AEPTVKY
-134 NGLRGMESQYNR
+134 NGTRGFESQYNR
-146 PNLENIMPYD
+146 PKLEDLVPYD
-156 DDEQGNVTY
+156 DDEQVNVTY
-165 INKATGAMEK
+165 INKVTGKMEK
-175 AHPSKTGCN
+175 TSPAKTGCN
-184 IASVNRQIVGI
+184 IAGVNRYIIGI
-195 ARDAARVYA
+195 ARDAARIYA
-204 ATGDIRYGRM
+204 ATGDMRYGQM
-214 AAKVLDVYMKG
+214 AAKVFDVYMKG
-225 IAYRNVPTDLNHGH
+225 IAYRNVPIDLNHGH

-254 DVINELTQM
+254 DAINELTQM
-263 YPLVKDLLKDDQPV
+263 YPLIKPLVKDDQAV

-293 VPHNNWNL
+293 VPHNNWDL

-317 NAYADGKGKQYYL
+317 QAYADGKGKQYYL
-330 DYVVNQNSIR
+330 DYIVNQNSIR

-351 FDANAKTWYE
+351 FDAHSKTWYE

-367 TVLGSICDFANML
+367 TVLSSICDFANML
-380 DEKAGIDL
+380 DEKAGINL
-388 FKMRPILIDGV
+388 FKQRPILTEAV

-420 GYLNQGGIN
+420 GYLNTGGIDQV
-429 NILKYATRHKD
+429 LKYATRHKN
-440 KSLVSDMNLFKS
+440 KNLISEMNLLKN
-452 AVAANAPQLAIERY
+452 AVAPQAPISEIEAY
-466 TSSMF
+466 TSTLF

-490 LMASLNGSL
+490 LMASVNASL
-499 GNHAH
+499 GNHQH

-521 DAGIGKYLYSG
+521 DAGIGKNLYSG
-532 LDYIEYYSQM
+532 LDYSEYYSQM

-560 SQHAFKLIASYPK
+560 SQHAFKIVASYPE

-579 TSKKLSEQ
+579 ASKKLSEKKFSIQ
-587 KERMTYAT
+587 KDPELKDKITYAT

-608 RTTAIVKTSDKG
+608 RTTAIVKTSAKG

-625 VFRSKKQEGGDKTHD
+625 VFRSKKKDGGDKTHD

-647 QQMQVVDAATGKPLD
+647 QEMKVMDVTSGQPLD

-682 YNKESAEMQGSIKT
+682 YDKKSAEMQNSVKT
-696 QFVTRIEDDKVVE
+696 QFVTKILDDKVVE

-721 WMKADADRTIFK
+721 WMKKDENRTIFQ
-733 ALSPANLEYERMPN
+733 ALSPVNLEYERMPN
-747 QPYNIEKQPV
+747 QPYKVDEQPV
-757 LTFVARQKGEAWNR
+757 LTFVARQKGEAWNH

-783 ESGDIASVDY
+783 EPGDIASVDY
-793 FEPSQKGAV
+793 FTPSEPSAV

-814 RIVCLENGKVET
+814 RIVCSENGKVQI

>member
-1 MLFGLCSYIIRMSG
+1 
-15 IFSYSIYKKS
+15 
-25 FKYLCYVSRIIIKTD
+25 
-40 NRKPIIMKQR
+40 MKQKVL
-50 IIYVAVLLLA
+50 YVAALMLL
-60 ICSSSP
+60 SSSFGM
-66 AKKKAEAPEIV
+66 AKKKVEDPEIT
-77 KLKGKI
+77 KLKAKI
-83 ENVMAKVDAQPD
+83 ENVMSQVDKQPD
-95 WLYSRLQMYWN
+95 WLYSRLQMFWK
-106 THATDVFVNGEAF
+106 TQASDVFVNGETF
-119 AKPGGERA
+119 SHPGGA
-127 KEPTVKY
+127 KAAGPTVKY
-134 NGLRGMESQYNR
+134 NGSRSTASQYNR
-146 PNLENIMPYD
+146 PKLEDIIPYD
-156 DDEQGNVTY
+156 DDEQGSVTY
-165 INKATGAMEK
+165 ISRATGKMEK
-175 AHPSKTGCN
+175 TSPAKTGCN
-184 IASVNRQIVGI
+184 LAGVNRQIITI
-195 ARDAARVYA
+195 ARDAARIYA
-204 ATGDIRYGRM
+204 ATGDLRYGQM
-214 AAKVLDVYMKG
+214 AAKVFDVYMKG
-225 IAYRNVPTDLNHGH
+225 IAYRNVPIDLNHGH

-263 YPLVKDLLKDDQPV
+263 YPLIKNLVKEDQTI
-277 IEAGF
+277 IESGF

-293 VPHNNWNL
+293 VPHNNWDL
-301 FQADFIVK
+301 FQADFIMK

-317 NAYADGKGKQYYL
+317 QAYADGKGKQYYL
-330 DYVVNQNSIR
+330 DYIVNQNSIR

-351 FDANAKTWYE
+351 FDAKSKTWYE
-361 SPGYST
+361 APGYST

-388 FKMRPILIDGV
+388 FKQRPILKEAV

-420 GYLNQGGIN
+420 GYLNTGGIDH
-429 NILKYATRHKD
+429 ILKYATRHKD
-440 KSLVSDMNLFKS
+440 KNLISEMNLLKS
-452 AVAANAPQLAIERY
+452 AVAPKAPISEIEKY
-466 TSSMF
+466 TSTLF

-490 LMASLNGSL
+490 LMASINASL
-499 GNHAH
+499 GNHQH

-521 DAGIGKYLYSG
+521 DAGIGRSLYSG
-532 LDYIEYYSQM
+532 LDYLEYYSQM

-560 SQHAFKLIASYPK
+560 SQHAFKVVAAYPE

-579 TSKKLSEQ
+579 ASKKLSEQ
-587 KERMTYAT
+587 KEKVSYAT
-595 VSFIEPETQALQQ
+595 VSFIEPETQAQQQ
-608 RTTAIVKTSDKG
+608 RTTAIVKTSAKG
-620 GYYID
+620 GFYID
-625 VFRSKKQEGGDKTHD
+625 VFRSKKIEGGDKMHD

-647 QQMQVVDAATGKPLD
+647 QEMKVMDAASGNPLD

-682 YNKESAEMQGSIKT
+682 YDKKSAEMQNSIKT
-696 QFVTRIEDDKVVE
+696 QFVTKIQDDKVVE

-721 WMKADADRTIFK
+721 WMKKDENRTIFQ
-733 ALSPANLEYERMPN
+733 ALSPVNLEYERMPN
-747 QPYNIEKQPV
+747 QPYKVDEQPV
-757 LTFVARQKGEAWNR
+757 LTFVARQKGEAWNH

-783 ESGDIASVDY
+783 EPSDIASVDY
-793 FEPSQKGAV
+793 FTPSEPSAV

-814 RIVCLENGKVET
+814 RIVCSENGKVQI

>member
-1 MLFGLCSYIIRMSG
+1 
-15 IFSYSIYKKS
+15 
-25 FKYLCYVSRIIIKTD
+25 
-40 NRKPIIMKQR
+40 MKQKVL
-50 IIYVAVLLLA
+50 YVAALMLL
-60 ICSSSP
+60 SSSFGM
-66 AKKKAEAPEIV
+66 AKKKVEDPEIT
-77 KLKGKI
+77 KLKAKI
-83 ENVMAKVDAQPD
+83 ENVMSQVDKQPD
-95 WLYSRLQMYWN
+95 WLYSRLQMFWKTN
-106 THATDVFVNGEAF
+106 ASDVFVNGEAF
-119 AKPGGERA
+119 AHPGGERA
-127 KEPTVKY
+127 AEPTVKY
-134 NGLRGMESQYNR
+134 NGTRGFESQYNR
-146 PNLENIMPYD
+146 PKLEDLVPYD

-165 INKATGAMEK
+165 INKVTGKMEK
-175 AHPSKTGCN
+175 TSPAKTGCN
-184 IASVNRQIVGI
+184 IAGVNRYIIGI
-195 ARDAARVYA
+195 ARDAARIYA
-204 ATGDIRYGRM
+204 ATGDMRYGQM
-214 AAKVLDVYMKG
+214 AAKVFDVYMKG
-225 IAYRNVPTDLNHGH
+225 IAYRNVPIDLNHGH

-263 YPLVKDLLKDDQPV
+263 YPLIKPLVKNDQAV

-301 FQADFIVK
+301 FQADFITK

-317 NAYADGKGKQYYL
+317 QAYADGKGKQYYL
-330 DYVVNQNSIR
+330 DYIVNQNSIR

-351 FDANAKTWYE
+351 FDAHSKTWYE

-367 TVLGSICDFANML
+367 TVLSSICDFANML

-388 FKMRPILIDGV
+388 FKQRPILKEAV

-420 GYLNQGGIN
+420 GYLNTGGIDQV
-429 NILKYATRHKD
+429 LKYATRHKN
-440 KSLVSDMNLFKS
+440 KNLISEMNLLKN
-452 AVAANAPQLAIERY
+452 AVAPKAPISEIEAY
-466 TSSMF
+466 TSTLF

-490 LMASLNGSL
+490 LMASVNASL
-499 GNHAH
+499 GNHQH

-521 DAGIGKYLYSG
+521 DAGIGRTLYSG
-532 LDYIEYYSQM
+532 LDYLEYYSQM

-560 SQHAFKLIASYPK
+560 SQHAFKIVASYPE

-579 TSKKLSEQ
+579 ASKKLSEKKLSIQ
-587 KERMTYAT
+587 KDSELKDKITYAT

-608 RTTAIVKTSDKG
+608 RTTAIVKTSAKG

-625 VFRSKKQEGGDKTHD
+625 VFRSKKKEGGDKTHD

-647 QQMQVVDAATGKPLD
+647 QEMKVMDVTSGQPLD

-682 YNKESAEMQGSIKT
+682 YDKKSAEMQNSVKT
-696 QFVTRIEDDKVVE
+696 QFVTKILDDKVVE

-721 WMKADADRTIFK
+721 WMKKDENRTIFQ
-733 ALSPANLEYERMPN
+733 ALSPVNLEYERMPN
-747 QPYNIEKQPV
+747 QPYKVDEQPV
-757 LTFVARQKGEAWNR
+757 LTFVARQKGEAWNH

-783 ESGDIASVDY
+783 EPSDIASVDY
-793 FEPSQKGAV
+793 FTPSEPSAV

-814 RIVCLENGKVET
+814 RIVCSENGKVQI

>member
-1 MLFGLCSYIIRMSG
+1 
-15 IFSYSIYKKS
+15 
-25 FKYLCYVSRIIIKTD
+25 
-40 NRKPIIMKQR
+40 MKQKVL
-50 IIYVAVLLLA
+50 YVAALMLL
-60 ICSSSP
+60 SSSFGM
-66 AKKKAEAPEIV
+66 AKKKVEDPEIT
-77 KLKGKI
+77 KLKAKI
-83 ENVMAKVDAQPD
+83 ENVMSQVDKQPD
-95 WLYSRLQMYWN
+95 WLYSRLQMFWKTN
-106 THATDVFVNGEAF
+106 ASDVFVNGEAF
-119 AKPGGERA
+119 AHPGGERA
-127 KEPTVKY
+127 AEPTVKY
-134 NGLRGMESQYNR
+134 NGTRGFESQYNR
-146 PNLENIMPYD
+146 PKLEDLVPYD

-165 INKATGAMEK
+165 INKVTGKMEETSP
-175 AHPSKTGCN
+175 AKTGCN
-184 IASVNRQIVGI
+184 IAGVNRYIIGI
-195 ARDAARVYA
+195 ARDAARIYA
-204 ATGDIRYGRM
+204 ATGDMRYGQM
-214 AAKVLDVYMKG
+214 AAKVFDVYMKG
-225 IAYRNVPTDLNHGH
+225 IAYRNVPIDLNHGH

-263 YPLVKDLLKDDQPV
+263 YPLIKNLVKEDQAI
-277 IEAGF
+277 IESGF

-317 NAYADGKGKQYYL
+317 QAYADGKGKQYYL
-330 DYVVNQNSIR
+330 DYIVNQNSIR

-351 FDANAKTWYE
+351 FDAKSKTWYE

-367 TVLGSICDFANML
+367 TVLSSICDFANML

-388 FKMRPILIDGV
+388 FKLRPILTEAV

-420 GYLNQGGIN
+420 GYLNTGGIDQV
-429 NILKYATRHKD
+429 LKYATRHKN
-440 KSLVSDMNLFKS
+440 KNLISEMNLLKN
-452 AVAANAPQLAIERY
+452 AVAPKAPISEIEAY
-466 TSSMF
+466 TSTLF

-490 LMASLNGSL
+490 LMASINASL
-499 GNHAH
+499 GNHQH

-521 DAGIGKYLYSG
+521 DAGIGRTLYSG
-532 LDYIEYYSQM
+532 LDYLEYYSQM

-560 SQHAFKLIASYPK
+560 SQHAFKVVASYPE

-579 TSKKLSEQ
+579 ASKKLSEKKLSFQ
-587 KERMTYAT
+587 KDSELKDKITYAT
-595 VSFIEPETQALQQ
+595 VSFIEPETQAQQQ
-608 RTTAIVKTSDKG
+608 RTTAIVKTSAKG

-625 VFRSKKQEGGDKTHD
+625 VFRSKKKEGGDKTHD

-647 QQMQVVDAATGKPLD
+647 QEMKVMDAASGNPLD

-682 YNKESAEMQGSIKT
+682 YDKKSAEMQNSIKT
-696 QFVTRIEDDKVVE
+696 QFVTKIQDDKVVE

-721 WMKADADRTIFK
+721 WMKKDENRTIFQ
-733 ALSPANLEYERMPN
+733 ALSPVNLEYERMPN
-747 QPYNIEKQPV
+747 QPYKVDAQPV
-757 LTFVARQKGEAWNR
+757 LTFVARQNGEAWNH

-783 ESGDIASVDY
+783 EPSDIASVDY
-793 FEPSQKGAV
+793 FTPSEPSAV

-814 RIVCLENGKVET
+814 RIVCSENGKVQI